1 MFCPPPTIHSKYP
14 KFLKFSAIALV
25 INSLFSTA
33 GYSKVLSLVTS
44 DFRTNN
50 DGNKVYTITSEDQL
64 RKLSLQLPSSSQ
76 NYVLTAES
84 DSIAVEVDDDTSTVI
99 KITGPK
105 KYSDKNSSTIKIGK
119 PMIIGNNNANQPSTV
134 NSSSLISFDDGDGGL
149 KADFSTGSIQ
159 FQNITLQS
167 SSSSASGI
175 IDASFAG
182 WADRFDLDFEING
195 DLTFDNI
202 SYIFDE
208 NNSDE
213 NKNKHLINLY
223 HNKSEEKQDVI
234 DFNVTGSTQIDR
246 TTSNSFVKSENATAT
261 LNHVTVTNSHFNEF
275 LNLFGKSFTANDIS
289 ISNTEIQQL
298 VDARKNNFWV
308 NSISYGGSSEGTF
321 LSKEMNFMNFTDSS
335 ITINKNLSI
344 QNLNFSAYEGT
355 SAHLIEFENSS
366 QISIGNSLTGPDE
379 YAINGP
385 DEYAI
390 NLQNINFYAN
400 TQVYQKYEEPIALVS
415 FHGKESGYENEKID
429 INGLRV
435 YDITISHQADRFAD
449 EWTEPSVLQFWNQD
463 DKDTANGGDLG
474 NVWIEKVTFKN
485 KTSSNET
492 FPVKLFNTS
501 AVQLY
506 NSSIGLNQL
515 TIKDISA
522 ESETKINQKLNGL
535 DLYNSSLSVVGSI
548 HIEDLEATDAE
559 AYGIFEDALLEKY
572 ASSINGSKE
581 INISWIQ
588 SNSNNAYGIFSDSGY
603 LTLNSNE
610 TESQEQNIRIEN
622 ISGIN
627 AYGFRINDANNTSM
641 NSGALLV
648 RAINAS
654 GSNGTAA
661 ALSINTKNNNGA
673 FTFNAPS
680 LIASNIVASNGQ
692 AYGVEYSDP
701 DGQSLKI
708 DIDDINIRQISGSKA
723 SGINFIS
730 SEDFSANEESSL
742 DSKTVDISEISA
754 SNGTATGIRLYKDYY
769 KGSLVSNFETVSISD
784 ISGSSAYALNISGD
798 NNFVTIGSLNTWNI
812 HSNSLETASNSDV
825 ENQQEIIINADD
837 YADVRIQNS
846 AFLIMDPLGTDGSYT
861 PTYQGSHLHQS
872 SGESN
877 PIKSFALRATGGAI
891 ITIGGD
897 ESSVLTQDQSPV
909 DNNILIVGNIV
920 AGKGGHKEEGHIN
933 IAASGSASGVYGDI
947 FAGNDGE
954 INLKLSDGA
963 VLEGQLDDY
972 HELAL
977 TENDNPVFRNDAFFD
992 ENGNILEI
1000 TNSGKI
1006 SLTLDDSKWITHGRS
1021 FVNEIQFGEKGGII
1035 DLTQTPNGSI
1045 SANTVSGQGTFRLVL
1060 GSNQL
1065 ENVESDM
1072 LYVQNVSENTHFN
1085 LEVILGDDV
1094 QHVTDL
1100 KDLRFATIKNYEGKA
1115 DELFSSVTIQ
1125 DQGFNNWNLSIANED
1140 FSSEDTDNDRFNG
1153 TGSSLSD
1160 KPGNEVVEDIYGDSE
1175 SSKNYYISSFEE
1187 ITKPEPEPDPEQ
1199 PDSDPNPGQPGES
1212 TGAELSNA
1220 GQAVIA
1226 TARGTYWTAVEI
1238 DRLNNRLGDA
1248 RYAKNGQEGIWIRLR
1263 RSSLGTDTGL
1273 GDFESDNM
1281 TYQLG
1286 YDHAIERNNGRFL
1299 IGTAF
1304 DYMDTDLDYR
1314 GIQGEGN
1321 TDRFGISIYGTW
1333 LADNGFYADLVG
1345 RWGRLDNDFNIV
1357 TSSGSRINAD
1367 YDNNMWAASVEL
1379 GHKLQNQA
1387 GMFLEPNVQLQYTLV
1402 TDAEYRTSQNTKVQ
1416 QDNIHS
1422 LIARFGTRLG
1432 QSFGEKNNH
1441 VGYIKADVFREFLG
1455 EQKFFVQDATT
1466 INANGDV
1473 LTIQNKGFWMDIGAG
1488 WQSQFGKNS
1497 YVFAD
1502 LEYRFGNDLDKS
1514 WILNAG
1520 LRYEF

>member
-1 MFCPPPTIHSKYP
+1 
-14 KFLKFSAIALV
+14 
-25 INSLFSTA
+25 
-33 GYSKVLSLVTS
+33 
-44 DFRTNN
+44 
-50 DGNKVYTITSEDQL
+50 
-64 RKLSLQLPSSSQ
+64 
-76 NYVLTAES
+76 
-84 DSIAVEVDDDTSTVI
+84 
-99 KITGPK
+99 
-105 KYSDKNSSTIKIGK
+105 
-119 PMIIGNNNANQPSTV
+119 MIIGNNNANQTV
-134 NSSSLISFDDGDGGL
+134 NSSSLISFDDGDDGYV
-149 KADFSTGSIQ
+149 KADFSTGSIH
-159 FQNITLQS
+159 FQNITLES
-167 SSSSASGI
+167 SSSSVSGI

-182 WADRFDLDFEING
+182 WADRFDLDFEIDGN
-195 DLTFDNI
+195 LTFENI
-202 SYIFDE
+202 SYISAED
-208 NNSDE
+208 
-213 NKNKHLINLY
+213 KHLINLY
-223 HNKSEEKQDVI
+223 YNKDNVKDNVI
-234 DFNVTGSTQIDR
+234 DLNVTGSTQINN
-246 TTSNSFVKSENATAT
+246 TTSNSFVRSFNATAK
-261 LNHVTVTNSHFNEF
+261 LNDVTVNNSHFNIF
-275 LNLFGKSFTANDIS
+275 LDLSGKSFTANDIS
-289 ISNTEIQQL
+289 IFNTEIQQL
-298 VDARKNNFWV
+298 VDATENNFQA
-308 NSISYGGSSEGTF
+308 NSIYYSGSSEGKF
-321 LSKEMNFMNFTDSS
+321 LSEEMNFMNFADSS
-335 ITINKNLSI
+335 ISISKNLSI

-355 SAHLIEFENSS
+355 SAHLIEFENSN
-366 QISIGNSLTGPDE
+366 QISIGNSFTGPDE
-379 YAINGP
+379 YAI
-385 DEYAI
+385 D
-390 NLQNINFYAN
+390 LQKIDFYAN
-400 TQVYQKYEEPIALVS
+400 TQVYQEDEEPIALVS
-415 FHGKESGYENEKID
+415 FHGKESGYENEKIN

-435 YDITISHQADRFAD
+435 NGITISHQADRFAD

-463 DKDTANGGDLG
+463 DEGTANGGYLG
-474 NVWIEKVTFKN
+474 NVWIENVTFKN

-515 TIKDISA
+515 TINGISA
-522 ESETKINQKLNGL
+522 ESETEINQKLNGL
-535 DLYNSSLSVVGSI
+535 DLYNSSLSVGSI
-548 HIEDLEATDAE
+548 HIEDLKATDAE
-559 AYGIFEDALLEKY
+559 AYGIFEDARLSKY

-581 INISWIQ
+581 IYISGIQ

-610 TESQEQNIRIEN
+610 TERQKQNIQIKS

-648 RAINAS
+648 QDITAS

-680 LIASNIVASNGQ
+680 LSASNIVASKGQ

-730 SEDFSANEESSL
+730 SVDFSANEESSL

-769 KGSLVSNFETVSISD
+769 QGSLVSNFETVSISD

-798 NNFVTIGSLNTWNI
+798 NNLVTIGSLNTWNI

-825 ENQQEIIINADD
+825 GNQQEIIINADD

-920 AGKGGHKEEGHIN
+920 AGKGGHKEAGHIN

-947 FAGNDGE
+947 FAGNNGE
-954 INLKLSDGA
+954 INLELSDGA

-977 TENDNPVFRNDAFFD
+977 TENDDLVFRNDAFFD
-992 ENGNILEI
+992 ENGKLLEI
-1000 TNSGKI
+1000 TESGKI

-1140 FSSEDTDNDRFNG
+1140 FSSEDTDNERFNG

-1160 KPGNEVVEDIYGDSE
+1160 KPGTEVVEEIYGDSE

-1402 TDAEYRTSQNTKVQ
+1402 TDADYRTSQNTKVQ

-1497 YVFAD
+1497 YGFAD

>member
-1 MFCPPPTIHSKYP
+1 MKRIEKLCFAPPTIHSKYP
-14 KFLKFSAIALV
+14 TFLKFSAIALV

-33 GYSKVLSLVTS
+33 GYSKVLSLVGS
-44 DFRTNN
+44 NFQTNN
-50 DGNKVYTITSEDQL
+50 GNKVYTITSEDKL
-64 RKLSLQLPSSSQ
+64 GKLSLQLPSSSQ

-84 DSIAVEVDDDTSTVI
+84 DSIAVDDVTSTVI
-99 KITGPK
+99 KITGT
-105 KYSDKNSSTIKIGK
+105 KYSDENSSIEIGK
-119 PMIIGNNNANQPSTV
+119 PMIIGNNNANQTV
-134 NSSSLISFDDGDGGL
+134 KSSSLISFDDGADGYV
-149 KADFSTGSIQ
+149 KADFSTGSIH

-167 SSSSASGI
+167 SSSSVSGI

-182 WADRFDLDFEING
+182 WADRFDLDFEIDGN
-195 DLTFDNI
+195 LTFDNI
-202 SYIFDE
+202 SYI
-208 NNSDE
+208 SDE

-223 HNKSEEKQDVI
+223 HNKSEEDNVI
-234 DFNVTGSTQIDR
+234 DFNVTELTQINN
-246 TTSNSFVKSENATAT
+246 TTSNSFVKSYNATAT
-261 LNHVTVTNSHFNEF
+261 LNDVTVTNSHFNEF
-275 LNLFGKSFTANDIS
+275 LNLSGKSFTAKDIS

-298 VDARKNNFWV
+298 VDASKNNFDV

-321 LSKEMNFMNFTDSS
+321 LSEEMNFMNFTDSS

-355 SAHLIEFENSS
+355 SAHLIEFENSNK
-366 QISIGNSLTGPDE
+366 ISIGNSLTGPDE
-379 YAINGP
+379 YAI
-385 DEYAI
+385 D
-390 NLQNINFYAN
+390 LQNIDFYAN
-400 TQVYQKYEEPIALVS
+400 TQVYQEYEEPIALVS
-415 FHGKESGYENEKID
+415 FHGKESGYENEKIN

-435 YDITISHQADRFAD
+435 NGITISHQADRFAD

-463 DKDTANGGDLG
+463 DEDTANGGYLG
-474 NVWIEKVTFKN
+474 NVWIENVTFKN

-515 TIKDISA
+515 TINGISA
-522 ESETKINQKLNGL
+522 ESETEINQKLNGL
-535 DLYNSSLSVVGSI
+535 DLYNSSLSVGSI
-548 HIEDLEATDAE
+548 HIEDLKANDAE
-559 AYGIFEDALLEKY
+559 AYGIFEDALLSGY
-572 ASSINGSKE
+572 ASSINGLKE
-581 INISWIQ
+581 IYISRIQ

-610 TESQEQNIRIEN
+610 TESQKQNIQIES

-641 NSGALLV
+641 NSGTLLV
-648 RAINAS
+648 QDITAS

-680 LIASNIVASNGQ
+680 LSASNIVASKGQ

-708 DIDDINIRQISGSKA
+708 DIDDINIRQISGSNA

-730 SEDFSANEESSL
+730 SVDFSANEKSSL

-754 SNGTATGIRLYKDYY
+754 SNGTATGIRLYKDYNQ
-769 KGSLVSNFETVSISD
+769 GSLVSNFETVSISD
-784 ISGSSAYALNISGD
+784 ISGSSAYALNISGY
-798 NNFVTIGSLNTWNI
+798 NNLVTIGSLNTWNI

-825 ENQQEIIINADD
+825 GNQQEIIINADD
-837 YADVRIQNS
+837 YANVCIQNS
-846 AFLIMDPLGTDGSYT
+846 AFLIMDPRGTDGSYT

-872 SGESN
+872 SVESN

-920 AGKGGHKEEGHIN
+920 AGNGGHKEAGQIN

-947 FAGNDGE
+947 FAGNKGE

-977 TENDNPVFRNDAFFD
+977 TENDLVFRNDAFFD
-992 ENGNILEI
+992 ESGEQLEI

-1115 DELFSSVTIQ
+1115 DELFSRVTIQ

-1140 FSSEDTDNDRFNG
+1140 FSSEDTDNERFNG

-1160 KPGNEVVEDIYGDSE
+1160 KPGTEVVEEIYGDSE
-1175 SSKNYYISSFEE
+1175 SSKNYYIS
-1187 ITKPEPEPDPEQ
+1187 K
-1199 PDSDPNPGQPGES
+1199 PGES

-1497 YVFAD
+1497 YGFAD

>member
-1 MFCPPPTIHSKYP
+1 MPPPTIHSKYP
-14 KFLKFSAIALV
+14 TFLKFSAIALV

-33 GYSKVLSLVTS
+33 GYSKVLSLVGS
-44 DFRTNN
+44 NFQTNN
-50 DGNKVYTITSEDQL
+50 GNKVYTITSEDKL
-64 RKLSLQLPSSSQ
+64 GKLSLQLPSSSQ

-84 DSIAVEVDDDTSTVI
+84 DSIAVDDVTSTVI
-99 KITGPK
+99 KITGT
-105 KYSDKNSSTIKIGK
+105 KYSDENSSIEIGK
-119 PMIIGNNNANQPSTV
+119 PMIIGNNNANQTV
-134 NSSSLISFDDGDGGL
+134 KSSSLISFDDGADGYV
-149 KADFSTGSIQ
+149 KADFSTGSIH

-167 SSSSASGI
+167 SSSSVSGI

-182 WADRFDLDFEING
+182 WADRFDLDFEIDGN
-195 DLTFDNI
+195 LTFDNI
-202 SYIFDE
+202 SYI
-208 NNSDE
+208 SDE

-223 HNKSEEKQDVI
+223 HNKSEEDNVI
-234 DFNVTGSTQIDR
+234 DFNVTELTQINN
-246 TTSNSFVKSENATAT
+246 TTSNSFVKSYNATAT
-261 LNHVTVTNSHFNEF
+261 LNDVTVTNSHFNEF
-275 LNLFGKSFTANDIS
+275 LNLSGKSFTAKDIS

-298 VDARKNNFWV
+298 VDASKNNFDV

-321 LSKEMNFMNFTDSS
+321 LSEEMNFMNFTDSS

-355 SAHLIEFENSS
+355 SAHLIEFENSNK
-366 QISIGNSLTGPDE
+366 ISIGNSLTGPDE
-379 YAINGP
+379 YAI
-385 DEYAI
+385 D
-390 NLQNINFYAN
+390 LQNIDFYAN
-400 TQVYQKYEEPIALVS
+400 TQVYQEYEEPIALVS
-415 FHGKESGYENEKID
+415 FHGKESGYENEKIN

-435 YDITISHQADRFAD
+435 NGITISHQADRFAD

-463 DKDTANGGDLG
+463 DEDTANGGYLG
-474 NVWIEKVTFKN
+474 NVWIENVTFKN

-515 TIKDISA
+515 TINGISA
-522 ESETKINQKLNGL
+522 ESETEINQKLNGL
-535 DLYNSSLSVVGSI
+535 DLYNSSLSVGSI
-548 HIEDLEATDAE
+548 HIEDLKANDAE
-559 AYGIFEDALLEKY
+559 AYGIFEDALLSGY
-572 ASSINGSKE
+572 ASSINGLKE
-581 INISWIQ
+581 IYISRIQ

-610 TESQEQNIRIEN
+610 TESQKQNIQIES

-641 NSGALLV
+641 NSGTLLV
-648 RAINAS
+648 QDITAS

-680 LIASNIVASNGQ
+680 LSASNIVASKGQ

-708 DIDDINIRQISGSKA
+708 DIDDINIRQISGSNA

-730 SEDFSANEESSL
+730 SVDFSANEKSSL

-754 SNGTATGIRLYKDYY
+754 SNGTATGIRLYKDYNQ
-769 KGSLVSNFETVSISD
+769 GSLVSNFETVSISD
-784 ISGSSAYALNISGD
+784 ISGSSAYALNISGY
-798 NNFVTIGSLNTWNI
+798 NNLVTIGSLNTWNI

-825 ENQQEIIINADD
+825 GNQQEIIINADD
-837 YADVRIQNS
+837 YANVCIQNS
-846 AFLIMDPLGTDGSYT
+846 AFLIMDPRGTDGSYT

-872 SGESN
+872 SVESN

-920 AGKGGHKEEGHIN
+920 AGNGGHKEAGQIN

-947 FAGNDGE
+947 FAGNKGE

-977 TENDNPVFRNDAFFD
+977 TENDLVFRNDAFFD
-992 ENGNILEI
+992 ESGEQLEI

-1115 DELFSSVTIQ
+1115 DELFSRVTIQ

-1140 FSSEDTDNDRFNG
+1140 FSSEDTDNERFNG

-1160 KPGNEVVEDIYGDSE
+1160 KPGTEVVEEIYGDSE
-1175 SSKNYYISSFEE
+1175 SSKNYYIS
-1187 ITKPEPEPDPEQ
+1187 K
-1199 PDSDPNPGQPGES
+1199 PGES

-1497 YVFAD
+1497 YGFAD

>member
-14 KFLKFSAIALV
+14 TFLKFSAIALV

-50 DGNKVYTITSEDQL
+50 GNKVYTITSEDQL

-84 DSIAVEVDDDTSTVI
+84 DSIAVDDVTSTVI
-99 KITGPK
+99 KITGT
-105 KYSDKNSSTIKIGK
+105 KYSDENSSIEIGK
-119 PMIIGNNNANQPSTV
+119 PMIIGNNNANQTV
-134 NSSSLISFDDGDGGL
+134 NSSSLISFDDGDDGYV
-149 KADFSTGSIQ
+149 KADFSTGSIH
-159 FQNITLQS
+159 FQNITLMS
-167 SSSSASGI
+167 SSSSVSGI

-182 WADRFDLDFEING
+182 WADRFDLDFKIDG
-195 DLTFDNI
+195 ALAFDNI
-202 SYIFDE
+202 SYI
-208 NNSDE
+208 SDE

-223 HNKSEEKQDVI
+223 HNKSEEDNVI
-234 DFNVTGSTQIDR
+234 DFNVTGSTQINN
-246 TTSNSFVKSENATAT
+246 TTSNSFVRSFNATAK
-261 LNHVTVTNSHFNEF
+261 LNDVTVNNSHFNIF
-275 LNLFGKSFTANDIS
+275 LDLSGKSFTANDIS
-289 ISNTEIQQL
+289 IFNTEIQQL
-298 VDARKNNFWV
+298 VDATENNFQA
-308 NSISYGGSSEGTF
+308 NSIYYSGSSEGKF
-321 LSKEMNFMNFTDSS
+321 LSEEMNFMNFADSS
-335 ITINKNLSI
+335 ISISKNLSI

-355 SAHLIEFENSS
+355 SAHLIEFENSN
-366 QISIGNSLTGPDE
+366 QISIGNSFTGPDE
-379 YAINGP
+379 YAI
-385 DEYAI
+385 D
-390 NLQNINFYAN
+390 LQKIDFYAN
-400 TQVYQKYEEPIALVS
+400 TQVYQEDEEPIALVS
-415 FHGKESGYENEKID
+415 FHGKESGYENEKIN

-435 YDITISHQADRFAD
+435 NGITISHQADRFAD

-463 DKDTANGGDLG
+463 DEGTANGGYLG
-474 NVWIEKVTFKN
+474 NVWIENVTFKN

-515 TIKDISA
+515 TINGISA
-522 ESETKINQKLNGL
+522 ESETEINQKLNSL
-535 DLYNSSLSVVGSI
+535 DLYNSSLSVGSI
-548 HIEDLEATDAE
+548 HIEDLKATDAE
-559 AYGIFEDALLEKY
+559 AYGIFEDARLSKY

-581 INISWIQ
+581 IYISGIQ

-610 TESQEQNIRIEN
+610 TESQKQNIQIKS

-648 RAINAS
+648 QDITAS

-680 LIASNIVASNGQ
+680 LSASNIVASKGQ

-730 SEDFSANEESSL
+730 SVDFSANEESSL

-769 KGSLVSNFETVSISD
+769 QGSLVSNFETVSISD

-798 NNFVTIGSLNTWNI
+798 NNLVTIGSLNTWNI

-825 ENQQEIIINADD
+825 GNQQEIIINADD

-920 AGKGGHKEEGHIN
+920 AGKGGHKEAGHIN

-947 FAGNDGE
+947 FAGNNGE
-954 INLKLSDGA
+954 INLELSDGA

-977 TENDNPVFRNDAFFD
+977 TENDDLVFRNDAFFD
-992 ENGNILEI
+992 ENGKLLEI
-1000 TNSGKI
+1000 TESGKI

-1140 FSSEDTDNDRFNG
+1140 FSSEDTDNERFNG

-1160 KPGNEVVEDIYGDSE
+1160 KPGTEVVEEIYGDS
-1175 SSKNYYISSFEE
+1175 
-1187 ITKPEPEPDPEQ
+1187 
-1199 PDSDPNPGQPGES
+1199 
-1212 TGAELSNA
+1212 
-1220 GQAVIA
+1220 
-1226 TARGTYWTAVEI
+1226 
-1238 DRLNNRLGDA
+1238 
-1248 RYAKNGQEGIWIRLR
+1248 
-1263 RSSLGTDTGL
+1263 
-1273 GDFESDNM
+1273 
-1281 TYQLG
+1281 
-1286 YDHAIERNNGRFL
+1286 
-1299 IGTAF
+1299 
-1304 DYMDTDLDYR
+1304 
-1314 GIQGEGN
+1314 
-1321 TDRFGISIYGTW
+1321 
-1333 LADNGFYADLVG
+1333 
-1345 RWGRLDNDFNIV
+1345 
-1357 TSSGSRINAD
+1357 
-1367 YDNNMWAASVEL
+1367 
-1379 GHKLQNQA
+1379 
-1387 GMFLEPNVQLQYTLV
+1387 
-1402 TDAEYRTSQNTKVQ
+1402 
-1416 QDNIHS
+1416 
-1422 LIARFGTRLG
+1422 
-1432 QSFGEKNNH
+1432 
-1441 VGYIKADVFREFLG
+1441 
-1455 EQKFFVQDATT
+1455 
-1466 INANGDV
+1466 
-1473 LTIQNKGFWMDIGAG
+1473 
-1488 WQSQFGKNS
+1488 
-1497 YVFAD
+1497 
-1502 LEYRFGNDLDKS
+1502 
-1514 WILNAG
+1514 
-1520 LRYEF
+1520 

>member
-1 MFCPPPTIHSKYP
+1 M
-14 KFLKFSAIALV
+14 
-25 INSLFSTA
+25 
-33 GYSKVLSLVTS
+33 
-44 DFRTNN
+44 
-50 DGNKVYTITSEDQL
+50 
-64 RKLSLQLPSSSQ
+64 
-76 NYVLTAES
+76 TAES
-84 DSIAVEVDDDTSTVI
+84 DEIEVEVDDDTSTVI
-99 KITGPK
+99 TITGPK
-105 KYSDKNSSTIKIGK
+105 TYSEKNSSTIKIGK
-119 PMIIGNNNANQPSTV
+119 PMIIGNDNANQTQTV
-134 NSSSLISFDDGDGGL
+134 NSSSLISFYDGDGGL
-149 KADFSTGSIQ
+149 KADFSTGDIR

-175 IDASFAG
+175 IDASFSG
-182 WADRFDLDFEING
+182 WAYRFDLDFEING

-223 HNKSEEKQDVI
+223 HNNPEDKDVI
-234 DFNVTGSTQIDR
+234 NFNVTGLTKIDR
-246 TTSNSFVKSENATAT
+246 TTSNSFVKSENATAS
-261 LNHVTVTNSHFNEF
+261 LKDVTVTNSHFNEF
-275 LNLFGKSFTANDIS
+275 LNLFGKSFEAGDIS

-298 VDARKNNFWV
+298 VYARKNNFHV

-335 ITINKNLSI
+335 ITIDKNLSI
-344 QNLNFSAYEGT
+344 KNLDFSAYEGT

-366 QISIGNSLTGPDE
+366 QISIGNPPTGSDKYAIE
-379 YAINGP
+379 YAI
-385 DEYAI
+385 D
-390 NLQNINFYAN
+390 LQNIDFYAN
-400 TQVYQKYEEPIALVS
+400 TQVYQEYEEPIALVS
-415 FHGKESGYENEKID
+415 FHGKESGYENEKIN
-429 INGLRV
+429 INGLTV
-435 YDITISHQADRFAD
+435 NGITISHQADRFAD

-463 DKDTANGGDLG
+463 DEDTANGGYLG
-474 NVWIEKVTFKN
+474 NVWIGNVTFKN

-515 TIKDISA
+515 TIYGIISA
-522 ESETKINQKLNGL
+522 ESETEINQKLNGL
-535 DLYNSSLSVVGSI
+535 DLYNSSLSVDGSI

-559 AYGIFEDALLEKY
+559 AYGIFEDALLSKY

-581 INISWIQ
+581 IYISEIH
-588 SNSNNAYGIFSDSGY
+588 SNSNNAYGIFSNSGY
-603 LTLNSNE
+603 LTLNSDE
-610 TESQEQNIRIEN
+610 TKSQEQNIQIKS

-627 AYGFRINDANNTSM
+627 AYGFRINDANDTSM

-648 RAINAS
+648 QDITAS

-673 FTFNAPS
+673 FKFKAPS
-680 LIASNIVASNGQ
+680 LSASNIEASKGQ

-701 DGQSLKI
+701 DGQSLEI
-708 DIDDINIRQISGSKA
+708 DIDDINIRQISGSNA

-730 SEDFSANEESSL
+730 SVDLSANKESSL

-754 SNGTATGIRLYKDYY
+754 PNGTATGIRLYKHYY

-798 NNFVTIGSLNTWNI
+798 NNLVTIGSLNTWNI

-825 ENQQEIIINADD
+825 GNQQEIIINADD
-837 YADVRIQNS
+837 NAYVRIQNS

-872 SGESN
+872 SVESN
-877 PIKSFALRATGGAI
+877 PIKSFALRATGGAT
-891 ITIGGD
+891 ITIGRD

-920 AGKGGHKEEGHIN
+920 AGTGGHKEAGHIN

-947 FAGNDGE
+947 FAGNKGE

-977 TENDNPVFRNDAFFD
+977 TENNDRVFRNDAFFD
-992 ENGNILEI
+992 EKGNQLEI

-1085 LEVILGDDV
+1085 IEVILGDDV

-1115 DELFSSVTIQ
+1115 DELFSRVTIQ

-1153 TGSSLSD
+1153 TGDGKGEYKPGENAIDAIYGEETAEGETSQNYFIKDVFGSESGGNSSLSD
-1160 KPGNEVVEDIYGDSE
+1160 
-1175 SSKNYYISSFEE
+1175 
-1187 ITKPEPEPDPEQ
+1187 
-1199 PDSDPNPGQPGES
+1199 
-1212 TGAELSNA
+1212 A
-1220 GQAVIA
+1220 GSALLA
-1226 TARGTYWTAVEI
+1226 TARGTYWTSVEI
-1238 DRLNNRLGDA
+1238 DRLTNRMGDA
-1248 RYAKNGQEGIWIRLR
+1248 RYANNGEDGLWIRLR
-1263 RSSLGTDTGL
+1263 QSRLGTDTGE
-1273 GDFESDNM
+1273 GDFKSDN
-1281 TYQLG
+1281 TVYQVG
-1286 YDHAIERNNGRFL
+1286 YDHAFQHDGGRQL
-1299 IGTAF
+1299 VGIAF
-1304 DYMDTDLDYR
+1304 DYMDTDLDYK
-1314 GIQGEGN
+1314 GISGEGN
-1321 TDRFGISIYGTW
+1321 TDRYGITAYTTW
-1333 LADNGFYADLVG
+1333 LADNGFYVDVVG
-1345 RWGRLDNDFNIV
+1345 KWGRLDNDFDIING
-1357 TSSGSRINAD
+1357 SGGRVKAD
-1367 YDNNMWAASVEL
+1367 YDNNMWAISAEF
-1379 GHKLQNQA
+1379 GKKLSNPKT
-1387 GMFLEPNVQLQYTLV
+1387 GMFIEPNAQLQYTMV
-1402 TDAEYRTSQNTKVQ
+1402 TDAQYSTNQGTRVD
-1416 QDNIHS
+1416 QDRIDS
-1422 LIARFGTRLG
+1422 VIARTGVRIG
-1432 QSFGEKNNH
+1432 RAFGETQSNTI
-1441 VGYIKADVFREFLG
+1441 YAKADMFREFFG
-1455 EQKFFVQDATT
+1455 EQKIHVKDVTT
-1466 INANGDV
+1466 HVEGD
-1473 LTIQNKGFWMDIGAG
+1473 TITVQNKGFWFDVGGGFQA
-1488 WQSQFGKNS
+1488 QLGKNT
-1497 YVFAD
+1497 YAYAD
-1502 LEYRFGNDLDKS
+1502 VEYRWGDDLDKS
-1514 WILNAG
+1514 WLVNAG
-1520 LRYEF
+1520 ARFEF

>member
-1 MFCPPPTIHSKYP
+1 MKRIEKLCFAPPTPTIHSKYP
-14 KFLKFSAIALV
+14 TFLKFSAIALV

-33 GYSKVLSLVTS
+33 GYSKVLSLVGS
-44 DFRTNN
+44 NFQTNN
-50 DGNKVYTITSEDQL
+50 GNKVYTITSEDKL
-64 RKLSLQLPSSSQ
+64 GKLSLQLPSSSQ

-84 DSIAVEVDDDTSTVI
+84 DSIAVDDVTSTVI
-99 KITGPK
+99 KITGT
-105 KYSDKNSSTIKIGK
+105 KYSDENSSIEIGK
-119 PMIIGNNNANQPSTV
+119 PMIIGNNNANQTV
-134 NSSSLISFDDGDGGL
+134 KSSSLISFDDGADGYV
-149 KADFSTGSIQ
+149 KADFSTGSIH

-167 SSSSASGI
+167 SSSSVSGI

-182 WADRFDLDFEING
+182 WADRFDLDFEIDGN
-195 DLTFDNI
+195 LTFDNI
-202 SYIFDE
+202 SYI
-208 NNSDE
+208 SDE

-223 HNKSEEKQDVI
+223 HNKSEEDNVI
-234 DFNVTGSTQIDR
+234 DFNVTELTQINN
-246 TTSNSFVKSENATAT
+246 TTSNSFVKSYNATAT
-261 LNHVTVTNSHFNEF
+261 LNDVTVTNSHFNEF
-275 LNLFGKSFTANDIS
+275 LNLSGKSFTAKDIS

-298 VDARKNNFWV
+298 VDASKNNFDV

-321 LSKEMNFMNFTDSS
+321 LSEEMNFMNFTDSS

-355 SAHLIEFENSS
+355 SAHLIEFENSNK
-366 QISIGNSLTGPDE
+366 ISIGNSLTGPDE
-379 YAINGP
+379 YAI
-385 DEYAI
+385 D
-390 NLQNINFYAN
+390 LQNIDFYAN
-400 TQVYQKYEEPIALVS
+400 TQVYQEYEEPIALVS
-415 FHGKESGYENEKID
+415 FHGKESGYENEKIN

-435 YDITISHQADRFAD
+435 NGITISHQADRFAD

-463 DKDTANGGDLG
+463 DEDTANGGYLG
-474 NVWIEKVTFKN
+474 NVWIENVTFKN

-515 TIKDISA
+515 TINGISA
-522 ESETKINQKLNGL
+522 ESETEINQKLNGL
-535 DLYNSSLSVVGSI
+535 DLYNSSLSVGSI
-548 HIEDLEATDAE
+548 HIEDLKANDAE
-559 AYGIFEDALLEKY
+559 AYGIFEDALLSGY
-572 ASSINGSKE
+572 ASSINGLKE
-581 INISWIQ
+581 IYISRIQ

-610 TESQEQNIRIEN
+610 TESQKQNIQIES

-641 NSGALLV
+641 NSGTLLV
-648 RAINAS
+648 QDITAS

-680 LIASNIVASNGQ
+680 LSASNIVASKGQ

-708 DIDDINIRQISGSKA
+708 DIDDINIRQISGSNA

-730 SEDFSANEESSL
+730 SVDFSANEKSSL

-754 SNGTATGIRLYKDYY
+754 SNGTATGIRLYKDYNQ
-769 KGSLVSNFETVSISD
+769 GSLVSNFETVSISD
-784 ISGSSAYALNISGD
+784 ISGSSAYALNISGY
-798 NNFVTIGSLNTWNI
+798 NNLVTIGSLNTWNI

-825 ENQQEIIINADD
+825 GNQQEIIINADD
-837 YADVRIQNS
+837 YANVCIQNS
-846 AFLIMDPLGTDGSYT
+846 AFLIMDPRGTDGSYT

-872 SGESN
+872 SVESN

-920 AGKGGHKEEGHIN
+920 AGNGGHKEAGQIN

-947 FAGNDGE
+947 FAGNKGE

-977 TENDNPVFRNDAFFD
+977 TENDLVFRNDAFFD
-992 ENGNILEI
+992 ESGEQLEI

-1115 DELFSSVTIQ
+1115 DELFSRVTIQ

-1140 FSSEDTDNDRFNG
+1140 FSSEDTDNERFNG

-1160 KPGNEVVEDIYGDSE
+1160 KPGTEVVEEIYGDSE
-1175 SSKNYYISSFEE
+1175 SSKNYYIS
-1187 ITKPEPEPDPEQ
+1187 K
-1199 PDSDPNPGQPGES
+1199 PGES

-1497 YVFAD
+1497 YGFAD

>member
-1 MFCPPPTIHSKYP
+1 M
-14 KFLKFSAIALV
+14 
-25 INSLFSTA
+25 
-33 GYSKVLSLVTS
+33 
-44 DFRTNN
+44 
-50 DGNKVYTITSEDQL
+50 
-64 RKLSLQLPSSSQ
+64 
-76 NYVLTAES
+76 
-84 DSIAVEVDDDTSTVI
+84 
-99 KITGPK
+99 
-105 KYSDKNSSTIKIGK
+105 
-119 PMIIGNNNANQPSTV
+119 
-134 NSSSLISFDDGDGGL
+134 
-149 KADFSTGSIQ
+149 
-159 FQNITLQS
+159 
-167 SSSSASGI
+167 
-175 IDASFAG
+175 
-182 WADRFDLDFEING
+182 
-195 DLTFDNI
+195 
-202 SYIFDE
+202 
-208 NNSDE
+208 
-213 NKNKHLINLY
+213 
-223 HNKSEEKQDVI
+223 
-234 DFNVTGSTQIDR
+234 
-246 TTSNSFVKSENATAT
+246 
-261 LNHVTVTNSHFNEF
+261 
-275 LNLFGKSFTANDIS
+275 
-289 ISNTEIQQL
+289 
-298 VDARKNNFWV
+298 
-308 NSISYGGSSEGTF
+308 
-321 LSKEMNFMNFTDSS
+321 
-335 ITINKNLSI
+335 
-344 QNLNFSAYEGT
+344 
-355 SAHLIEFENSS
+355 
-366 QISIGNSLTGPDE
+366 
-379 YAINGP
+379 
-385 DEYAI
+385 
-390 NLQNINFYAN
+390 
-400 TQVYQKYEEPIALVS
+400 
-415 FHGKESGYENEKID
+415 
-429 INGLRV
+429 
-435 YDITISHQADRFAD
+435 
-449 EWTEPSVLQFWNQD
+449 
-463 DKDTANGGDLG
+463 
-474 NVWIEKVTFKN
+474 
-485 KTSSNET
+485 
-492 FPVKLFNTS
+492 
-501 AVQLY
+501 
-506 NSSIGLNQL
+506 
-515 TIKDISA
+515 
-522 ESETKINQKLNGL
+522 NGL
-535 DLYNSSLSVVGSI
+535 DLYNSSLSVGSI
-548 HIEDLEATDAE
+548 HIEDLKATDAE
-559 AYGIFEDALLEKY
+559 AYGIFEDARLSKY

-581 INISWIQ
+581 IYISGIQ

-610 TESQEQNIRIEN
+610 TESQKQNIQIKS

-648 RAINAS
+648 QDITAS

-680 LIASNIVASNGQ
+680 LSASNIVASKGQ

-730 SEDFSANEESSL
+730 SVDFSANEESSL

-769 KGSLVSNFETVSISD
+769 QGSLVSNFETVSISD

-798 NNFVTIGSLNTWNI
+798 NNLVTIGSLNTWNI

-825 ENQQEIIINADD
+825 GNQQEIIINADD

-920 AGKGGHKEEGHIN
+920 AGKGGHKEAGHIN

-947 FAGNDGE
+947 FAGNNGE
-954 INLKLSDGA
+954 INLELSDGA

-977 TENDNPVFRNDAFFD
+977 TENDDLVFRNDAFFD
-992 ENGNILEI
+992 ENGKLLEI
-1000 TNSGKI
+1000 TESGKI

-1140 FSSEDTDNDRFNG
+1140 FSSEDTDNERFNG

-1160 KPGNEVVEDIYGDSE
+1160 KPGTEVVEEIYGDSE

-1497 YVFAD
+1497 YGFAD

>member
-1 MFCPPPTIHSKYP
+1 MPPPSKKTIHSKYP
-14 KFLKFSAIALV
+14 TFLKFSAIALV

-33 GYSKVLSLVTS
+33 GYSNVLSLDRS
-44 DFRTNN
+44 DFQTNN
-50 DGNKVYTITSEDQL
+50 DGIYTITREDQL
-64 RKLSLQLPSSSQ
+64 GKLSLTLPSSSQ

-84 DSIAVEVDDDTSTVI
+84 DSIAVDDVTSTVI
-99 KITGPK
+99 KITGT
-105 KYSDKNSSTIKIGK
+105 KYSDENSSIEIGK
-119 PMIIGNNNANQPSTV
+119 PMIIGDNNANETV
-134 NSSSLISFDDGDGGL
+134 NSSYLISFDDDSDGYVI
-149 KADFSTGSIQ
+149 ADFSTGSVH
-159 FQNITLQS
+159 FQNITLNS
-167 SSSSASGI
+167 SSSSACGI
-175 IDASFAG
+175 IDATFSG
-182 WADRFDLDFEING
+182 WSYRFDLDFEIDG
-195 DLTFDNI
+195 ALTFDNI
-202 SYIFDE
+202 SYI
-208 NNSDE
+208 SDE
-213 NKNKHLINLY
+213 NKHLINLY
-223 HNKSEEKQDVI
+223 HNKPEEDSNVI
-234 DFNVTGSTQIDR
+234 DFNVTGSTQINN
-246 TTSNSFVKSENATAT
+246 TTSNSFVKSYNATAT
-261 LNHVTVTNSHFNEF
+261 LNDVTVKDSHFNEF

-289 ISNTEIQQL
+289 IFNTKIQQL
-298 VDARKNNFWV
+298 VDARKNNFQV

-321 LSKEMNFMNFTDSS
+321 LSEEMNFMNFTDSS
-335 ITINKNLSI
+335 IDINKNLSI
-344 QNLNFSAYEGT
+344 QNLNFSAYGGT

-379 YAINGP
+379 YAIN
-385 DEYAI
+385 
-390 NLQNINFYAN
+390 LQNIDFYAN

-415 FHGKESGYENEKID
+415 FHEKESGYENEKIN

-435 YDITISHQADRFAD
+435 NGITISHQADRFDD
-449 EWTEPSVLQFWNQD
+449 EWTEPSVLQFWSQD
-463 DKDTANGGDLG
+463 DEDTENGGYLG
-474 NVWIEKVTFKN
+474 NVWIGNVTFKN

-515 TIKDISA
+515 TINGISA
-522 ESETKINQKLNGL
+522 ESETEIDQKLNGL
-535 DLYNSSLSVVGSI
+535 DLYNSSLSVGSI
-548 HIEDLEATDAE
+548 HIEGLKATDAE
-559 AYGIFEDALLEKY
+559 AYGIFEDALLNRY

-581 INISWIQ
+581 IYISGIQ

-610 TESQEQNIRIEN
+610 TESQEQNIQIKS

-648 RAINAS
+648 QYITAS

-680 LIASNIVASNGQ
+680 LSASNIVASKGQ

-708 DIDDINIRQISGSKA
+708 DIDDINIRQISGSNA

-730 SEDFSANEESSL
+730 SVDFSANEKSSL

-754 SNGTATGIRLYKDYY
+754 SNGTATGIRLYKDYNQ
-769 KGSLVSNFETVSISD
+769 GSLVSNFETVSISD
-784 ISGSSAYALNISGD
+784 ISGSSAYALNISGY
-798 NNFVTIGSLNTWNI
+798 NNLVTIGSLNTWNI
-812 HSNSLETASNSDV
+812 HSNSSETASNSDAG
-825 ENQQEIIINADD
+825 NQQEIIINADD

-897 ESSVLTQDQSPV
+897 KSSVLTQDQSPV

-920 AGKGGHKEEGHIN
+920 AGKGGHEEAGHIN

-947 FAGNDGE
+947 FAGNNGE
-954 INLKLSDGA
+954 INLELSDGA

-977 TENDNPVFRNDAFFD
+977 TENDDPVFRNDAFFD
-992 ENGNILEI
+992 ENGNLLEI
-1000 TNSGKI
+1000 TESGKI

-1072 LYVQNVSENTHFN
+1072 LYVQNVSENTRFN

-1115 DELFSSVTIQ
+1115 DELFSRVTIQ

-1140 FSSEDTDNDRFNG
+1140 FSSEDTDNERFNG

-1160 KPGNEVVEDIYGDSE
+1160 KPGTEVVEEIYGDSE

-1199 PDSDPNPGQPGES
+1199 PDSDPNPGQPGGS

-1367 YDNNMWAASVEL
+1367 CDNNMWAASVEL

-1387 GMFLEPNVQLQYTLV
+1387 GMFLEPNVLLQYTLV

-1497 YVFAD
+1497 YGFAD

>member
-14 KFLKFSAIALV
+14 TFLKFSAIALV

-50 DGNKVYTITSEDQL
+50 GNKVYTITSEDQL

-84 DSIAVEVDDDTSTVI
+84 DSIAVDDVTSTVI
-99 KITGPK
+99 KITGT
-105 KYSDKNSSTIKIGK
+105 KYSDENSSIEIGK
-119 PMIIGNNNANQPSTV
+119 PMIIGNNNANQTV
-134 NSSSLISFDDGDGGL
+134 NSSSLISFDDGDDGYV
-149 KADFSTGSIQ
+149 KADFSTGSIH
-159 FQNITLQS
+159 FQNITLMS
-167 SSSSASGI
+167 SSSSVSGI

-182 WADRFDLDFEING
+182 WADRFDLDFKIDG
-195 DLTFDNI
+195 ALAFDNI
-202 SYIFDE
+202 SYI
-208 NNSDE
+208 SDE

-223 HNKSEEKQDVI
+223 HNKSEEDNVI
-234 DFNVTGSTQIDR
+234 DFNVTGSTQINN
-246 TTSNSFVKSENATAT
+246 TTSNSFVKSYNAAAT
-261 LNHVTVTNSHFNEF
+261 LNDVTVENSHFNEF
-275 LNLFGKSFTANDIS
+275 LNLSGKSFKANDIS

-298 VDARKNNFWV
+298 VDASKNNFQV

-379 YAINGP
+379 YAIN
-385 DEYAI
+385 
-390 NLQNINFYAN
+390 LQKINFYAN
-400 TQVYQKYEEPIALVS
+400 TQVYQKYDEPIALVS
-415 FHGKESGYENEKID
+415 FHGKESGYENEKYENEKIN

-435 YDITISHQADRFAD
+435 DGITISHQADRFDD

-463 DKDTANGGDLG
+463 DKGTENGGYLG
-474 NVWIEKVTFKN
+474 NVWIGNVTFKN

-515 TIKDISA
+515 TIKGISA
-522 ESETKINQKLNGL
+522 ESETEIDQKLNGL
-535 DLYNSSLSVVGSI
+535 DLYNSSLSVGSI
-548 HIEDLEATDAE
+548 CIEGLKATDAE
-559 AYGIFEDALLEKY
+559 AYGIFEDARLSKY

-581 INISWIQ
+581 IYISGIQ

-610 TESQEQNIRIEN
+610 TESQKQNIQIKS

-648 RAINAS
+648 QDITAS

-680 LIASNIVASNGQ
+680 LSASNIVASKGQ

-730 SEDFSANEESSL
+730 SVDFSANEESSL

-769 KGSLVSNFETVSISD
+769 QGSLVSNFETVSISD

-798 NNFVTIGSLNTWNI
+798 NNLVTIGSLNTWNI

-825 ENQQEIIINADD
+825 GNQQEIIINADD

-920 AGKGGHKEEGHIN
+920 AGKGGHKEAGHIN

-947 FAGNDGE
+947 FAGNNGE
-954 INLKLSDGA
+954 INLELSDGA

-977 TENDNPVFRNDAFFD
+977 TENDDLVFRNDAFFD
-992 ENGNILEI
+992 ENGKLLEI
-1000 TNSGKI
+1000 TESGKI

-1140 FSSEDTDNDRFNG
+1140 FSSEDTDNERFNG

-1160 KPGNEVVEDIYGDSE
+1160 KPGTEVVEEIYGDSE

-1497 YVFAD
+1497 YGFAD

>member
-1 MFCPPPTIHSKYP
+1 MPPPTIHSKYP
-14 KFLKFSAIALV
+14 TFLKFSAIALV

-33 GYSKVLSLVTS
+33 GYSKVLSLVGS
-44 DFRTNN
+44 NFQTNN
-50 DGNKVYTITSEDQL
+50 GNKVYTITSEDKL
-64 RKLSLQLPSSSQ
+64 GKLSLQLPSSSQ

-84 DSIAVEVDDDTSTVI
+84 DSIAVDDVTSTVI
-99 KITGPK
+99 KITGT
-105 KYSDKNSSTIKIGK
+105 KYSDENSSIEIGK
-119 PMIIGNNNANQPSTV
+119 PMIIGNNNANQTV
-134 NSSSLISFDDGDGGL
+134 KSSSLISFDDGADGYV
-149 KADFSTGSIQ
+149 KADFSTGSIH

-167 SSSSASGI
+167 SSSSVSGI

-182 WADRFDLDFEING
+182 WADRFDLDFEIDGN
-195 DLTFDNI
+195 LTFDNI
-202 SYIFDE
+202 SYI
-208 NNSDE
+208 SDE

-223 HNKSEEKQDVI
+223 HNKSEEDNVI
-234 DFNVTGSTQIDR
+234 DFNVTELTQINN
-246 TTSNSFVKSENATAT
+246 TTSNSFVKSYNATAT
-261 LNHVTVTNSHFNEF
+261 LNDVTVTNSHFNEF
-275 LNLFGKSFTANDIS
+275 LNLSGKSFTAKDIS

-298 VDARKNNFWV
+298 VDASKNNFDV
-308 NSISYGGSSEGTF
+308 NSISYGGSSEGTL
-321 LSKEMNFMNFTDSS
+321 LSEEMNFMNFTDSS

-355 SAHLIEFENSS
+355 SAHLIEFENSNK
-366 QISIGNSLTGPDE
+366 ISIGNSLTGPDE
-379 YAINGP
+379 YAI
-385 DEYAI
+385 D
-390 NLQNINFYAN
+390 LQNIDFYAN
-400 TQVYQKYEEPIALVS
+400 TQVYQEYEEPIALVS
-415 FHGKESGYENEKID
+415 FHGKESGYENEKIN

-435 YDITISHQADRFAD
+435 NGITISHQADRFAD

-463 DKDTANGGDLG
+463 DEDTANGGYLG
-474 NVWIEKVTFKN
+474 NVWIENVTFKN

-515 TIKDISA
+515 TINGISA
-522 ESETKINQKLNGL
+522 ESETEINQKLNGL
-535 DLYNSSLSVVGSI
+535 DLYNSSLSVGSI
-548 HIEDLEATDAE
+548 HIEDLKANDAE
-559 AYGIFEDALLEKY
+559 AYGIFEDALLSGY
-572 ASSINGSKE
+572 ASSINGLKE
-581 INISWIQ
+581 IYISRIQ

-610 TESQEQNIRIEN
+610 TESQKQNIQIES

-641 NSGALLV
+641 NSGTLLV
-648 RAINAS
+648 QDITAS

-680 LIASNIVASNGQ
+680 LSASNIVASKGQ

-708 DIDDINIRQISGSKA
+708 DIDDINIRQISGSNA

-730 SEDFSANEESSL
+730 SVDFSANEKSSL

-754 SNGTATGIRLYKDYY
+754 SNGTATGIRLYKDYNQ
-769 KGSLVSNFETVSISD
+769 GSLVSNFETVSISD
-784 ISGSSAYALNISGD
+784 ISGSSAYALNISGY
-798 NNFVTIGSLNTWNI
+798 NNLVTIGSLNTWNI

-825 ENQQEIIINADD
+825 GNQQEIIINADD
-837 YADVRIQNS
+837 YANVCIQNS
-846 AFLIMDPLGTDGSYT
+846 AFLIMDPRGTDGSYT

-872 SGESN
+872 SVESN

-920 AGKGGHKEEGHIN
+920 AGNGGHKEAGQIN

-947 FAGNDGE
+947 FAGNKGE

-977 TENDNPVFRNDAFFD
+977 TENDLVFRNDAFFD
-992 ENGNILEI
+992 ESGEQLEI

-1115 DELFSSVTIQ
+1115 DELFSRVTIQ

-1140 FSSEDTDNDRFNG
+1140 FSSEDTDNERFNG

-1160 KPGNEVVEDIYGDSE
+1160 KPGTEVVEEIYGDSE
-1175 SSKNYYISSFEE
+1175 SSKNYYIS
-1187 ITKPEPEPDPEQ
+1187 K
-1199 PDSDPNPGQPGES
+1199 PGES

-1497 YVFAD
+1497 YGFAD

>member
-1 MFCPPPTIHSKYP
+1 
-14 KFLKFSAIALV
+14 
-25 INSLFSTA
+25 
-33 GYSKVLSLVTS
+33 
-44 DFRTNN
+44 
-50 DGNKVYTITSEDQL
+50 
-64 RKLSLQLPSSSQ
+64 
-76 NYVLTAES
+76 
-84 DSIAVEVDDDTSTVI
+84 
-99 KITGPK
+99 
-105 KYSDKNSSTIKIGK
+105 
-119 PMIIGNNNANQPSTV
+119 MIIGNNDANQTV
-134 NSSSLISFDDGDGGL
+134 KSSSLISFDDGADGYV
-149 KADFSTGSIQ
+149 KADFSTGSIH

-167 SSSSASGI
+167 SSSSVSGI

-182 WADRFDLDFEING
+182 WADRFDLDFEIDGN
-195 DLTFDNI
+195 LTFDNI
-202 SYIFDE
+202 SYI
-208 NNSDE
+208 SDE

-223 HNKSEEKQDVI
+223 HNKSEEDNVI
-234 DFNVTGSTQIDR
+234 DFNVTELTQINN
-246 TTSNSFVKSENATAT
+246 TTSNSFVKSYNATAT
-261 LNHVTVTNSHFNEF
+261 LNDVTVTNSHFNEF
-275 LNLFGKSFTANDIS
+275 LNLSGKSFTAKDIS

-298 VDARKNNFWV
+298 VDASKNNFDV

-321 LSKEMNFMNFTDSS
+321 LSEEMNFMNFTDSS

-355 SAHLIEFENSS
+355 SAHLIEFENSNK
-366 QISIGNSLTGPDE
+366 ISIGNSLTGPDE
-379 YAINGP
+379 YAI
-385 DEYAI
+385 D
-390 NLQNINFYAN
+390 LQNIDFYAN
-400 TQVYQKYEEPIALVS
+400 TQVYQEYEEPIALVS
-415 FHGKESGYENEKID
+415 FHGKESGYENEKIN

-435 YDITISHQADRFAD
+435 NGITISHQADRFAD

-463 DKDTANGGDLG
+463 DEDTANGGYLG
-474 NVWIEKVTFKN
+474 NVWIENVTFKN

-515 TIKDISA
+515 TINGISA
-522 ESETKINQKLNGL
+522 ESETEINQKLNGL
-535 DLYNSSLSVVGSI
+535 DLYNSSLSVGSI
-548 HIEDLEATDAE
+548 HIEDLKANDAE
-559 AYGIFEDALLEKY
+559 AYGIFEDALLSGY
-572 ASSINGSKE
+572 ASSINGLKE
-581 INISWIQ
+581 IYISRIQ

-610 TESQEQNIRIEN
+610 TESQKQNIQIES

-641 NSGALLV
+641 NSGTLLV
-648 RAINAS
+648 QDITAS

-680 LIASNIVASNGQ
+680 LSASNIVASKGQ

-708 DIDDINIRQISGSKA
+708 DIDDINIRQISGSNA

-730 SEDFSANEESSL
+730 SVDFSANEKSSL

-754 SNGTATGIRLYKDYY
+754 SNGTATGIRLYKDYNQ
-769 KGSLVSNFETVSISD
+769 GSLVSNFETVSISD
-784 ISGSSAYALNISGD
+784 ISGSSAYALNISGY
-798 NNFVTIGSLNTWNI
+798 NNLVTIGSLNTWNI

-825 ENQQEIIINADD
+825 GNQQEIIINADD
-837 YADVRIQNS
+837 YANVCIQNS
-846 AFLIMDPLGTDGSYT
+846 AFLIMDPRGTDGSYT

-872 SGESN
+872 SVESN

-920 AGKGGHKEEGHIN
+920 AGNGGHKEAGQIN

-947 FAGNDGE
+947 FAGNKGE

-977 TENDNPVFRNDAFFD
+977 TENDLVFRNDAFFD
-992 ENGNILEI
+992 ESGEQLEI

-1115 DELFSSVTIQ
+1115 DELFSRVTIQ

-1140 FSSEDTDNDRFNG
+1140 FSSEDTDNERFNG

-1160 KPGNEVVEDIYGDSE
+1160 KPGTEVVEEIYGDSE
-1175 SSKNYYISSFEE
+1175 SSKNYYIS
-1187 ITKPEPEPDPEQ
+1187 K
-1199 PDSDPNPGQPGES
+1199 PGES

-1497 YVFAD
+1497 YGFAD

>member
-1 MFCPPPTIHSKYP
+1 
-14 KFLKFSAIALV
+14 
-25 INSLFSTA
+25 
-33 GYSKVLSLVTS
+33 
-44 DFRTNN
+44 
-50 DGNKVYTITSEDQL
+50 
-64 RKLSLQLPSSSQ
+64 
-76 NYVLTAES
+76 
-84 DSIAVEVDDDTSTVI
+84 
-99 KITGPK
+99 
-105 KYSDKNSSTIKIGK
+105 
-119 PMIIGNNNANQPSTV
+119 MIIGNNNANQTV
-134 NSSSLISFDDGDGGL
+134 KSSSLISFDDGADGYV
-149 KADFSTGSIQ
+149 KADFSTGSIH

-167 SSSSASGI
+167 SSSSVSGI

-182 WADRFDLDFEING
+182 WADRFDLDFEIDGN
-195 DLTFDNI
+195 LTFDNI
-202 SYIFDE
+202 SYI
-208 NNSDE
+208 SDE

-223 HNKSEEKQDVI
+223 HNKSEEDNVI
-234 DFNVTGSTQIDR
+234 DFNVTELTQINN
-246 TTSNSFVKSENATAT
+246 TTSNSFVKSYNATAT
-261 LNHVTVTNSHFNEF
+261 LNDVTVTNSHFNEF
-275 LNLFGKSFTANDIS
+275 LNLSGKSFTAKDIS

-298 VDARKNNFWV
+298 VDASKNNFDV

-321 LSKEMNFMNFTDSS
+321 LSEEMNFMNFTDSS

-355 SAHLIEFENSS
+355 SAHLIEFENSNK
-366 QISIGNSLTGPDE
+366 ISIGNSLTGPDE
-379 YAINGP
+379 YAI
-385 DEYAI
+385 D
-390 NLQNINFYAN
+390 LQNIDFYAN
-400 TQVYQKYEEPIALVS
+400 TQVYQEYEEPIALVS
-415 FHGKESGYENEKID
+415 FHGKESGYENEKIN

-435 YDITISHQADRFAD
+435 NGITISHQADRFAD

-463 DKDTANGGDLG
+463 DEDTANGGYLG
-474 NVWIEKVTFKN
+474 NVWIENVTFKN

-515 TIKDISA
+515 TINGISA
-522 ESETKINQKLNGL
+522 ESETEINQKLNGL
-535 DLYNSSLSVVGSI
+535 DLYNSSLSVGSI
-548 HIEDLEATDAE
+548 HIEDLKANDAE
-559 AYGIFEDALLEKY
+559 AYGIFEDALLSGY
-572 ASSINGSKE
+572 ASSINGLKE
-581 INISWIQ
+581 IYISRIQ

-610 TESQEQNIRIEN
+610 TESQKQNIQIES

-641 NSGALLV
+641 NSGTLLV
-648 RAINAS
+648 QDITAS

-680 LIASNIVASNGQ
+680 LSASNIVASKGQ

-708 DIDDINIRQISGSKA
+708 DIDDINIRQISGSNA

-730 SEDFSANEESSL
+730 SVDFSANEKSSL

-754 SNGTATGIRLYKDYY
+754 SNGTATGIRLYKDYNQ
-769 KGSLVSNFETVSISD
+769 GSLVSNFETVSISD
-784 ISGSSAYALNISGD
+784 ISGSSAYALNISGY
-798 NNFVTIGSLNTWNI
+798 NNLVTIGSLNTWNI

-825 ENQQEIIINADD
+825 GNQQEIIINADD
-837 YADVRIQNS
+837 YANVCIQNS
-846 AFLIMDPLGTDGSYT
+846 AFLIMDPRGTDGSYT

-872 SGESN
+872 SVESN

-920 AGKGGHKEEGHIN
+920 AGNGGHKEAGQIN

-947 FAGNDGE
+947 FAGNKGE

-977 TENDNPVFRNDAFFD
+977 TENDLVFRNDAFLD
-992 ENGNILEI
+992 ESGEQLEI

-1115 DELFSSVTIQ
+1115 DELFSRVTIQ

-1140 FSSEDTDNDRFNG
+1140 FSSEDTDNERFNG

-1160 KPGNEVVEDIYGDSE
+1160 KPGTEVVEEIYGDSE
-1175 SSKNYYISSFEE
+1175 SSKNYYIS
-1187 ITKPEPEPDPEQ
+1187 K
-1199 PDSDPNPGQPGES
+1199 PGES

-1497 YVFAD
+1497 YGFAD

>member
-1 MFCPPPTIHSKYP
+1 MPPPPPTIHSKYP
-14 KFLKFSAIALV
+14 TFLKFSAIALV

-33 GYSKVLSLVTS
+33 GYSNVLILDRN
-44 DFRTNN
+44 DFLRTNN
-50 DGNKVYTITSEDQL
+50 GNKVYTITSEDQL

-76 NYVLTAES
+76 KYVLTAES
-84 DSIAVEVDDDTSTVI
+84 DSIAVDDVTSTVI
-99 KITGPK
+99 EITGT
-105 KYSDKNSSTIKIGK
+105 KYKSSIEIGN
-119 PMIIGNNNANQPSTV
+119 PMIIGNNNANQTQTV
-134 NSSSLISFDDGDGGL
+134 NSSSLISFDDGDDGYA
-149 KADFSTGSIQ
+149 KADFSTGSIH

-167 SSSSASGI
+167 SSSSVSGI

-182 WADRFDLDFEING
+182 WADHFDLDFEIDGN
-195 DLTFDNI
+195 LTFENI
-202 SYIFDE
+202 SYI
-208 NNSDE
+208 SDE
-213 NKNKHLINLY
+213 NKHLINLY
-223 HNKSEEKQDVI
+223 HNKSEEDNVI
-234 DFNVTGSTQIDR
+234 DFNVTELTQINN
-246 TTSNSFVKSENATAT
+246 TTSNSFVKSYNATAT
-261 LNHVTVTNSHFNEF
+261 LNDVTVTNSHFNEF
-275 LNLFGKSFTANDIS
+275 LNLFGKSFTAKDIS

-298 VDARKNNFWV
+298 VDARQNDFEV

-344 QNLNFSAYEGT
+344 QNLNFSAYRGT

-366 QISIGNSLTGPDE
+366 QISIGNPPTRS
-379 YAINGP
+379 

-400 TQVYQKYEEPIALVS
+400 AQVYQKYEEPIALVS

-435 YDITISHQADRFAD
+435 DGITISHQADRFDD

-463 DKDTANGGDLG
+463 DKDTENGGYLG
-474 NVWIEKVTFKN
+474 NVWIGNVTFKN

-515 TIKDISA
+515 TIYGISA
-522 ESETKINQKLNGL
+522 ESKTEIDQKLNGL
-535 DLYNSSLSVVGSI
+535 DLYNSSLSVGSI
-548 HIEDLEATDAE
+548 CIVGLKATDAE
-559 AYGIFEDALLEKY
+559 AYGIFEDALLDKY
-572 ASSINGSKE
+572 ASSINGLKK
-581 INISWIQ
+581 IYISGIQ

-610 TESQEQNIRIEN
+610 TGSQVQIEN
-622 ISGIN
+622 VSGIN

-648 RAINAS
+648 QDIKAS

-769 KGSLVSNFETVSISD
+769 QGSLVSNFETVSISD

-812 HSNSLETASNSDV
+812 YSNSLETASNSDV
-825 ENQQEIIINADD
+825 GNQQEIIINADD
-837 YADVRIQNS
+837 FADVRIQNS

-872 SGESN
+872 SGVSN

-897 ESSVLTQDQSPV
+897 ESSVLTQEQSPV

-920 AGKGGHKEEGHIN
+920 AGKGGHKEAGHIN

-992 ENGNILEI
+992 ENGEQLEI
-1000 TNSGKI
+1000 TQSGKI

-1115 DELFSSVTIQ
+1115 DKLFSSVTIK

-1140 FSSEDTDNDRFNG
+1140 FSSEDTDNERFNG

-1160 KPGNEVVEDIYGDSE
+1160 KPGTKVVEEIYGDSE

-1497 YVFAD
+1497 YGFAD

>member
-1 MFCPPPTIHSKYP
+1 
-14 KFLKFSAIALV
+14 
-25 INSLFSTA
+25 
-33 GYSKVLSLVTS
+33 
-44 DFRTNN
+44 
-50 DGNKVYTITSEDQL
+50 
-64 RKLSLQLPSSSQ
+64 
-76 NYVLTAES
+76 
-84 DSIAVEVDDDTSTVI
+84 
-99 KITGPK
+99 
-105 KYSDKNSSTIKIGK
+105 
-119 PMIIGNNNANQPSTV
+119 MIIGNNNANQTQTV
-134 NSSSLISFDDGDGGL
+134 NSSSLISFDDGDDGYA
-149 KADFSTGSIQ
+149 KADFSTGSIH

-167 SSSSASGI
+167 SSSSVSGI

-182 WADRFDLDFEING
+182 WADHFDLDFEIDGN
-195 DLTFDNI
+195 LTFENI
-202 SYIFDE
+202 SYI
-208 NNSDE
+208 SDE
-213 NKNKHLINLY
+213 NKHLINLY
-223 HNKSEEKQDVI
+223 HNKSEEDNVI
-234 DFNVTGSTQIDR
+234 DFNVTELTQINN
-246 TTSNSFVKSENATAT
+246 TTSNSFVKSYNATAT
-261 LNHVTVTNSHFNEF
+261 LNDVTVTNSHFNEF
-275 LNLFGKSFTANDIS
+275 LNLFGKSFTAKDIS

-298 VDARKNNFWV
+298 VDARQNDFEV

-344 QNLNFSAYEGT
+344 QNLNFSAYGGT

-366 QISIGNSLTGPDE
+366 QISICNPPTRS
-379 YAINGP
+379 

-415 FHGKESGYENEKID
+415 FHGKESGYENEEID

-435 YDITISHQADRFAD
+435 DGITISHQADRFDD

-463 DKDTANGGDLG
+463 DKDTENGGYLG
-474 NVWIEKVTFKN
+474 NVWIGNVTFKN

-515 TIKDISA
+515 TIYGISA
-522 ESETKINQKLNGL
+522 ESKTEIDQKLNGL
-535 DLYNSSLSVVGSI
+535 DLYNSSLSVGSI
-548 HIEDLEATDAE
+548 CIVGLKATDAE
-559 AYGIFEDALLEKY
+559 AYGIFEDALLDKY
-572 ASSINGSKE
+572 ASSINGLKK
-581 INISWIQ
+581 IYISGIQ

-610 TESQEQNIRIEN
+610 TGSQVQIEN
-622 ISGIN
+622 VSGMN

-648 RAINAS
+648 QDIKAS

-769 KGSLVSNFETVSISD
+769 QGSLVSNFETVSISD

-798 NNFVTIGSLNTWNI
+798 NNFVTISSLNTWNI

-825 ENQQEIIINADD
+825 GNQQEIIINADD
-837 YADVRIQNS
+837 YANVRIQNS
-846 AFLIMDPLGTDGSYT
+846 AFLIMDPRGTDGSYT

-920 AGKGGHKEEGHIN
+920 AGKGGHEKAGHIN

-947 FAGNDGE
+947 FAGNNGE
-954 INLKLSDGA
+954 INLELSDGA

-977 TENDNPVFRNDAFFD
+977 TENDDRVFRNDAFFD
-992 ENGNILEI
+992 ENGKQLEI
-1000 TNSGKI
+1000 TESGKI

-1072 LYVQNVSENTHFN
+1072 LYVQNVSENTRFN

-1115 DELFSSVTIQ
+1115 DELFSRVTIQ

-1140 FSSEDTDNDRFNG
+1140 FSSEDTDNERFNG

-1160 KPGNEVVEDIYGDSE
+1160 KPGTKVVEEIYGDSE

-1497 YVFAD
+1497 YGFAD

>member
-1 MFCPPPTIHSKYP
+1 MPPPSPTIHSKYP
-14 KFLKFSAIALV
+14 TFLKFSAIALV

-33 GYSKVLSLVTS
+33 GYSNVLSLNGS
-44 DFRTNN
+44 YFQTNN
-50 DGNKVYTITSEDQL
+50 GNKVYTITSEDQL
-64 RKLSLQLPSSSQ
+64 GKLSLQLPSSSQ

-84 DSIAVEVDDDTSTVI
+84 DSIAVDDVTSTVI
-99 KITGPK
+99 KITGT
-105 KYSDKNSSTIKIGK
+105 KYSDENSSIEICK
-119 PMIIGNNNANQPSTV
+119 PMIIGNNNANQTV
-134 NSSSLISFDDGDGGL
+134 NSSSLISFDDGDDGYVM
-149 KADFSTGSIQ
+149 ADFSTGSIH
-159 FQNITLQS
+159 FQNITLKS
-167 SSSSASGI
+167 SSSSVSGI

-182 WADRFDLDFEING
+182 HANRFDLDFEIDGN
-195 DLTFDNI
+195 LTFENI
-202 SYIFDE
+202 SYISAKD
-208 NNSDE
+208 
-213 NKNKHLINLY
+213 KHLINLY
-223 HNKSEEKQDVI
+223 HNNANVI
-234 DFNVTGSTQIDR
+234 DLNVTGSTQINN
-246 TTSNSFVKSENATAT
+246 TTSNSFVRSYNATAE
-261 LNHVTVTNSHFNEF
+261 LKDVTVKDSHFNIF
-275 LNLFGKSFTANDIS
+275 LDLYGESFTANDIS
-289 ISNTEIQQL
+289 IFNTEIQQL
-298 VDARKNNFWV
+298 VDASENNFQV

-321 LSKEMNFMNFTDSS
+321 LSEEMNFMNFTDSS
-335 ITINKNLSI
+335 IAINKNLSI
-344 QNLNFSAYEGT
+344 QNLNFSAYGGT

-379 YAINGP
+379 YAIN
-385 DEYAI
+385 
-390 NLQNINFYAN
+390 LQNIDFYAN

-415 FHGKESGYENEKID
+415 FHGKESGDENEKIN

-435 YDITISHQADRFAD
+435 NGITISHQADRFDD

-463 DKDTANGGDLG
+463 DEDTANGGSLG
-474 NVWIEKVTFKN
+474 NVWIGNVTFKN

-515 TIKDISA
+515 TINGISA
-522 ESETKINQKLNGL
+522 ESETEIDQKLNGL
-535 DLYNSSLSVVGSI
+535 DLYNSSLSVGSI
-548 HIEDLEATDAE
+548 HIEDLKATDAE
-559 AYGIFEDALLEKY
+559 AYGIFEDALLSRY
-572 ASSINGSKE
+572 ASSINGSKK
-581 INISWIQ
+581 IYISGIQ

-610 TESQEQNIRIEN
+610 TESQEQNIQIKS

-648 RAINAS
+648 QDITAS

-680 LIASNIVASNGQ
+680 LSASNIVASKGQ

-730 SEDFSANEESSL
+730 SVDFSANEESSL

-769 KGSLVSNFETVSISD
+769 QGSLVSNFETVSISD

-798 NNFVTIGSLNTWNI
+798 NNLVTIGSLNTWNI
-812 HSNSLETASNSDV
+812 HSNSSETASNSDAG
-825 ENQQEIIINADD
+825 NQQEIIINADD

-920 AGKGGHKEEGHIN
+920 AGKGGHKEAGHIN

-947 FAGNDGE
+947 FAGNNGE
-954 INLKLSDGA
+954 INLELSDGA

-977 TENDNPVFRNDAFFD
+977 TENDDLVFRNDAFFD
-992 ENGNILEI
+992 ENGKLLEI
-1000 TNSGKI
+1000 TESGKI

-1045 SANTVSGQGTFRLVL
+1045 SANTVSGQGTFRLIL

-1140 FSSEDTDNDRFNG
+1140 FSSEDTDNERFNG

-1160 KPGNEVVEDIYGDSE
+1160 KPGTEVVEEIYGDSE

-1199 PDSDPNPGQPGES
+1199 PDSDPNPGRPGES

-1263 RSSLGTDTGL
+1263 RSSFGTDTGL

-1497 YVFAD
+1497 YGFAD

>member
-1 MFCPPPTIHSKYP
+1 MPPPPTIHSKYP
-14 KFLKFSAIALV
+14 TFLKFSAIALV

-33 GYSKVLSLVTS
+33 GYSKVLSLVGS
-44 DFRTNN
+44 NFQTNN
-50 DGNKVYTITSEDQL
+50 GNKVYTITSEDKL
-64 RKLSLQLPSSSQ
+64 GKLSLQLPSSSQ

-84 DSIAVEVDDDTSTVI
+84 DSIAVDDVTSTVI
-99 KITGPK
+99 KITGT
-105 KYSDKNSSTIKIGK
+105 KYSDENSSIEIGK
-119 PMIIGNNNANQPSTV
+119 PMIIGNNNANQTV
-134 NSSSLISFDDGDGGL
+134 KSSSLISFDDGADGYV
-149 KADFSTGSIQ
+149 KADFSTGSIH

-167 SSSSASGI
+167 SSSSVSGI

-182 WADRFDLDFEING
+182 WADRFDLDFEIDGN
-195 DLTFDNI
+195 LTFDNI
-202 SYIFDE
+202 SYI
-208 NNSDE
+208 SDE

-223 HNKSEEKQDVI
+223 HNKSEEDNVI
-234 DFNVTGSTQIDR
+234 DFNVTELTQINN
-246 TTSNSFVKSENATAT
+246 TTSNSFVKSYNATAT
-261 LNHVTVTNSHFNEF
+261 LNDVTVTNSHFNEF
-275 LNLFGKSFTANDIS
+275 LNLSGKSFTAKDIS

-298 VDARKNNFWV
+298 VDASKNNFDV

-321 LSKEMNFMNFTDSS
+321 LSEEMNFMNFTDSS

-355 SAHLIEFENSS
+355 SAHLIEFENSNK
-366 QISIGNSLTGPDE
+366 ISIGNSLTGPDE
-379 YAINGP
+379 YAI
-385 DEYAI
+385 D
-390 NLQNINFYAN
+390 LQNIDFYAN
-400 TQVYQKYEEPIALVS
+400 TQVYQEYEEPIALVS
-415 FHGKESGYENEKID
+415 FHGKESGYENEKIN

-435 YDITISHQADRFAD
+435 NGITISHQADRFAD

-463 DKDTANGGDLG
+463 DEDTANGGYLG
-474 NVWIEKVTFKN
+474 NVWIENVTFKN

-515 TIKDISA
+515 TINGISA
-522 ESETKINQKLNGL
+522 ESETEINQKLNGL
-535 DLYNSSLSVVGSI
+535 DLYNSSLSVGSI
-548 HIEDLEATDAE
+548 HIEDLKANDAE
-559 AYGIFEDALLEKY
+559 AYGIFEDALLSGY
-572 ASSINGSKE
+572 ASSINGLKE
-581 INISWIQ
+581 IYISRIQ

-610 TESQEQNIRIEN
+610 TESQKQNIQIES

-641 NSGALLV
+641 NSGTLLV
-648 RAINAS
+648 QDITAS

-680 LIASNIVASNGQ
+680 LSASNIVASKGQ

-708 DIDDINIRQISGSKA
+708 DIDDINIRQISGSNA

-730 SEDFSANEESSL
+730 SVDFSANEKSSL

-754 SNGTATGIRLYKDYY
+754 SNGTATGIRLYKDYNQ
-769 KGSLVSNFETVSISD
+769 GSLVSNFETVSISD
-784 ISGSSAYALNISGD
+784 ISGSSAYALNISGY
-798 NNFVTIGSLNTWNI
+798 NNLVTIGSLNTWNI

-825 ENQQEIIINADD
+825 GNQQEIIINADD
-837 YADVRIQNS
+837 YANVCIQNS
-846 AFLIMDPLGTDGSYT
+846 AFLIMDPRGTDGSYT

-872 SGESN
+872 SVESN

-920 AGKGGHKEEGHIN
+920 AGNGGHKEAGQIN

-947 FAGNDGE
+947 FAGNKGE

-977 TENDNPVFRNDAFFD
+977 TENDLVFRNDAFFD
-992 ENGNILEI
+992 ESGEQLEI

-1115 DELFSSVTIQ
+1115 DELFSRVTIQ

-1140 FSSEDTDNDRFNG
+1140 FSSEDTDNERFNG

-1160 KPGNEVVEDIYGDSE
+1160 KPGTEVVEEIYGDSE
-1175 SSKNYYISSFEE
+1175 SSKNYYIS
-1187 ITKPEPEPDPEQ
+1187 K
-1199 PDSDPNPGQPGES
+1199 PGES

-1497 YVFAD
+1497 YGFAD

>member
-1 MFCPPPTIHSKYP
+1 MPPPSTIHSKYP
-14 KFLKFSAIALV
+14 TFLKFSAIALV
-25 INSLFSTA
+25 INSLFSTT
-33 GYSKVLSLVTS
+33 GYSNVLSLDTS
-44 DFRTNN
+44 HFQTNN
-50 DGNKVYTITSEDQL
+50 NGNKVYTITSEDQL
-64 RKLSLQLPSSSQ
+64 GNLSLQLPSSSQ

-84 DSIAVEVDDDTSTVI
+84 GSIAVDEVTSTVI

-119 PMIIGNNNANQPSTV
+119 PMIIGNDNANQPPTV

-223 HNKSEEKQDVI
+223 HNKSEEKIDVI
-234 DFNVTGSTQIDR
+234 VFNVTGSTQINR
-246 TTSNSFVKSENATAT
+246 TTSNSFVKSYNATAT
-261 LNHVTVTNSHFNEF
+261 LNDVTVKDSHFNEF
-275 LNLFGKSFTANDIS
+275 LNLFGKSFTAKDIS

-298 VDARKNNFWV
+298 VDAHKNTFDV
-308 NSISYGGSSEGTF
+308 NSISYDGSSEGTF
-321 LSKEMNFMNFTDSS
+321 LSEEMNFMNFTDSS
-335 ITINKNLSI
+335 ITIHKNLSI

-379 YAINGP
+379 YAINGS

-415 FHGKESGYENEKID
+415 FHGKESGDENEKID

-435 YDITISHQADRFAD
+435 YGITISHQADRFAD

-463 DKDTANGGDLG
+463 DKETANGGCLG
-474 NVWIEKVTFKN
+474 NVWIENVTFKN

-572 ASSINGSKE
+572 ASSINGSKK
-581 INISWIQ
+581 ICISLIQ

-603 LTLNSNE
+603 LTLNSDE
-610 TESQEQNIRIEN
+610 TGSQVQIEN
-622 ISGIN
+622 VSGIN
-627 AYGFRINDANNTSM
+627 AYGFRINDANDTSM
-641 NSGALLV
+641 NLGTLLV
-648 RAINAS
+648 QDIKAS
-654 GSNGTAA
+654 GPNGTAA
-661 ALSINTKNNNGA
+661 ALSINKKNNNGE

-680 LIASNIVASNGQ
+680 L
-692 AYGVEYSDP
+692 
-701 DGQSLKI
+701 
-708 DIDDINIRQISGSKA
+708 
-723 SGINFIS
+723 
-730 SEDFSANEESSL
+730 
-742 DSKTVDISEISA
+742 
-754 SNGTATGIRLYKDYY
+754 
-769 KGSLVSNFETVSISD
+769 SISD

-798 NNFVTIGSLNTWNI
+798 NNLVKIGSLNTWNI

-825 ENQQEIIINADD
+825 GNQQEIIINADD
-837 YADVRIQNS
+837 CADVRIQNS

-872 SGESN
+872 SGGSN
-877 PIKSFALRATGGAI
+877 PIKSFALRATGGAS
-891 ITIGGD
+891 ITIGD

-920 AGKGGHKEEGHIN
+920 AGKGGHIEAGHIN

-947 FAGNDGE
+947 FAGNNGE

-977 TENDNPVFRNDAFFD
+977 TENDNRVFRNDAFFD
-992 ENGNILEI
+992 ENGEQLEI
-1000 TNSGKI
+1000 TESGEI

-1072 LYVQNVSENTHFN
+1072 LYIQNVSENTHFN

-1140 FSSEDTDNDRFNG
+1140 FSSEDTDNERFNG
-1153 TGSSLSD
+1153 TGSSLYD
-1160 KPGNEVVEDIYGDSE
+1160 KPGTEVVEEIYGDSE

-1263 RSSLGTDTGL
+1263 RSSLGTETGL

-1497 YVFAD
+1497 YGFAD

>member
-1 MFCPPPTIHSKYP
+1 MPPPPHTHTIHSKYP

-33 GYSKVLSLVTS
+33 GYSSVLSLDS
-44 DFRTNN
+44 SHFKKNN
-50 DGNKVYTITSEDQL
+50 GNKVYTIKSEDQL
-64 RKLSLQLPSSSQ
+64 GKLSLQLPSSSQ

-84 DSIAVEVDDDTSTVI
+84 GSIAVDDVTSTVI
-99 KITGPK
+99 KITGTR
-105 KYSDKNSSTIKIGK
+105 YSDENSSIEIGK
-119 PMIIGNNNANQPSTV
+119 PMIIGNNNANQTV
-134 NSSSLISFDDGDGGL
+134 NSSSLISFDDGADGYVM
-149 KADFSTGSIQ
+149 ADFSTGNIR

-223 HNKSEEKQDVI
+223 HNKSEEKIDVI
-234 DFNVTGSTQIDR
+234 NFNVTGSTQINN
-246 TTSNSFVKSENATAT
+246 TTSNSFVKSYNATAT
-261 LNHVTVTNSHFNEF
+261 LKDVTVEDSHFNEF
-275 LNLFGKSFTANDIS
+275 LNLFGKSFTAGDIS

-298 VDARKNNFWV
+298 VDAHKNTFDV
-308 NSISYGGSSEGTF
+308 NSISYDGSSEGTF
-321 LSKEMNFMNFTDSS
+321 LSKEMNFMNLTDSS
-335 ITINKNLSI
+335 ITIHKNLSI
-344 QNLNFSAYEGT
+344 QNLDFSAYEGT

-366 QISIGNSLTGPDE
+366 QISIGNPPTRS
-379 YAINGP
+379 

-390 NLQNINFYAN
+390 NLQNIKFYAN

-415 FHGKESGYENEKID
+415 FHGKESGYENEKIN

-435 YDITISHQADRFAD
+435 SGITISHQADRFAD
-449 EWTEPSVLQFWNQD
+449 EWTELSVLQLWNQD
-463 DKDTANGGDLG
+463 DKGTANGGSLG
-474 NVWIEKVTFKN
+474 NVKIENVTFKN
-485 KTSSNET
+485 KTSSNEI

-506 NSSIGLNQL
+506 NSSIELNQL
-515 TIKDISA
+515 TIKDLTIKDISE
-522 ESETKINQKLNGL
+522 ESETEIDQKLNGL
-535 DLYNSSLSVVGSI
+535 DLYNSSLSVGSI
-548 HIEDLEATDAE
+548 CIKGLEANDAE
-559 AYGIFEDALLEKY
+559 AYGIFEDALLDKY

-581 INISWIQ
+581 INISGIH

-610 TESQEQNIRIEN
+610 TGSQVQIEDV
-622 ISGIN
+622 SGIN
-627 AYGFRINDANNTSM
+627 AYGFRINDANDTSM
-641 NSGALLV
+641 NLGTLLV
-648 RAINAS
+648 RDIKAS

-769 KGSLVSNFETVSISD
+769 QGSLVSNFETVSISD

-825 ENQQEIIINADD
+825 GNQQEIIINADD

-872 SGESN
+872 SGVSN

-920 AGKGGHKEEGHIN
+920 AGKGGHKDAGHIN

-947 FAGNDGE
+947 FAGNDGG

-977 TENDNPVFRNDAFFD
+977 TENDNRVFRNDAFFD
-992 ENGNILEI
+992 ESGNQLEI
-1000 TNSGKI
+1000 TQQGKI

-1021 FVNEIQFGEKGGII
+1021 FVNEIRFGEKGGII

-1072 LYVQNVSENTHFN
+1072 LYIQNVSENTHFN

-1125 DQGFNNWNLSIANED
+1125 DQGFNNWNLSITNED

-1497 YVFAD
+1497 YGFAD

>member
-14 KFLKFSAIALV
+14 TFLKFSAIALV

-33 GYSKVLSLVTS
+33 GYSNVLSLDS
-44 DFRTNN
+44 SHFKKNN
-50 DGNKVYTITSEDQL
+50 GNKVYTIKSEDQL
-64 RKLSLQLPSSSQ
+64 GKLSLQLPSSSQ

-84 DSIAVEVDDDTSTVI
+84 GSIAVDDVTSTVI
-99 KITGPK
+99 KITGTR
-105 KYSDKNSSTIKIGK
+105 YSDENSSIEIGN
-119 PMIIGNNNANQPSTV
+119 PMIIGNNNANQTV
-134 NSSSLISFDDGDGGL
+134 NSSSLISFDDGADGYVM
-149 KADFSTGSIQ
+149 ADFSTGNIR
-159 FQNITLQS
+159 FQNITLKS

-223 HNKSEEKQDVI
+223 HNKSEEKEDVI
-234 DFNVTGSTQIDR
+234 VFNVTGSTKIDR
-246 TTSNSFVKSENATAT
+246 TTSNSFVKSYNATAT
-261 LNHVTVTNSHFNEF
+261 LNDVTVTNSHFNEF
-275 LNLFGKSFTANDIS
+275 LNLFGKSFEAGDIS
-289 ISNTEIQQL
+289 ISNTEIHQL
-298 VDARKNNFWV
+298 VDAHKNTFDV
-308 NSISYGGSSEGTF
+308 NSISYDGSSEGTF
-321 LSKEMNFMNFTDSS
+321 LSEEMNFMNFADSS
-335 ITINKNLSI
+335 ITIHKNLSI
-344 QNLNFSAYEGT
+344 QNLDFSAYEGT

-366 QISIGNSLTGPDE
+366 QISIGSPPTGSDKYAIE
-379 YAINGP
+379 YAI
-385 DEYAI
+385 D
-390 NLQNINFYAN
+390 LQNIDFYAN
-400 TQVYQKYEEPIALVS
+400 TQVYQEYEEPIALVS
-415 FHGKESGYENEKID
+415 FHGKESGYENKKID
-429 INGLRV
+429 INGLRA
-435 YDITISHQADRFAD
+435 YGITISHQADRFAD

-463 DKDTANGGDLG
+463 DKKTANGGDLG
-474 NVWIEKVTFKN
+474 NVWIENVTFKN

-492 FPVKLFNTS
+492 FPVKLFNAS

-535 DLYNSSLSVVGSI
+535 DLYNSSLSVGSI

-572 ASSINGSKE
+572 ASSINGLEK
-581 INISWIQ
+581 ICISGIQ

-603 LTLNSNE
+603 LTLNSKE
-610 TESQEQNIRIEN
+610 TESQEPNIQIES

-641 NSGALLV
+641 NLGTILV
-648 RAINAS
+648 QDITAS
-654 GSNGTAA
+654 GSKGTAA
-661 ALSINTKNNNGA
+661 ALSINKKNNNGA
-673 FTFNAPS
+673 FAFNA
-680 LIASNIVASNGQ
+680 
-692 AYGVEYSDP
+692 
-701 DGQSLKI
+701 
-708 DIDDINIRQISGSKA
+708 
-723 SGINFIS
+723 
-730 SEDFSANEESSL
+730 SSL
-742 DSKTVDISEISA
+742 
-754 SNGTATGIRLYKDYY
+754 
-769 KGSLVSNFETVSISD
+769 SISD

-798 NNFVTIGSLNTWNI
+798 NNLVKIGSLNTWNI

-825 ENQQEIIINADD
+825 GNQQEIIINADD

-872 SGESN
+872 SGEN
-877 PIKSFALRATGGAI
+877 PIKSFALRATGGAR

-920 AGKGGHKEEGHIN
+920 AGKGGHKKAGHIN

-947 FAGNDGE
+947 FAGNNGE

-977 TENDNPVFRNDAFFD
+977 TENKDRVFRNDAFFD
-992 ENGNILEI
+992 ENGEQLEI
-1000 TNSGKI
+1000 TESGEI

-1072 LYVQNVSENTHFN
+1072 LYIQNVSENTHFN

-1140 FSSEDTDNDRFNG
+1140 FSSEDTDNERFNG
-1153 TGSSLSD
+1153 TGSSLFD
-1160 KPGNEVVEDIYGDSE
+1160 KPGTEVVEEIYGDSE

-1402 TDAEYRTSQNTKVQ
+1402 TDAEYRTSQNTMVQ

-1497 YVFAD
+1497 YGFAD

>member
-1 MFCPPPTIHSKYP
+1 MFCPLPTIHSKYP

-33 GYSKVLSLVTS
+33 GYSNGLSLNER
-44 DFRTNN
+44 DFRQTNN
-50 DGNKVYTITSEDQL
+50 GNKVYTITSEDQL

-84 DSIAVEVDDDTSTVI
+84 DSDSIAVDEVTSTVI
-99 KITGPK
+99 TITGPK
-105 KYSDKNSSTIKIGK
+105 KYSDKNSSTIKIGN
-119 PMIIGNNNANQPSTV
+119 PMIIGNNNANQPPTV
-134 NSSSLISFDDGDGGL
+134 NSYSLISFVDGDGGL

-167 SSSSASGI
+167 SSSSATGI
-175 IDASFAG
+175 IDASFSG

-223 HNKSEEKQDVI
+223 HNKSDEKQDVI
-234 DFNVTGSTQIDR
+234 NFNVTGSTKIDR
-246 TTSNSFVKSENATAT
+246 TTSNSFVRSENATAT

-275 LNLFGKSFTANDIS
+275 LNLIGKSFTAGDIS

-298 VDARKNNFWV
+298 VYASKNNFWV
-308 NSISYGGSSEGTF
+308 NSISYDGSSEGTF

-335 ITINKNLSI
+335 ITINENLSI
-344 QNLNFSAYEGT
+344 QNLDFSSYEGT

-366 QISIGNSLTGPDE
+366 QISIGNKFENSSQISIDSSLTGP
-379 YAINGP
+379 
-385 DEYAI
+385 YAI
-390 NLQNINFYAN
+390 NLQNINFHAN
-400 TQVYQKYEEPIALVS
+400 TQVYQEYEEPIALVS

-429 INGLRV
+429 INGLWV
-435 YDITISHQADRFAD
+435 NEITISHEADRFAD
-449 EWTEPSVLQFWNQD
+449 EWTELSVLQFWNQD
-463 DKDTANGGDLG
+463 DKGTANGGSLG
-474 NVWIEKVTFKN
+474 NVKIENVTFIN
-485 KTSSNET
+485 KTSSND
-492 FPVKLFNTS
+492 VKLFNTS

-515 TIKDISA
+515 TIKDLTSA

-535 DLYNSSLSVVGSI
+535 DLYNSSLSVGSI
-548 HIEDLEATDAE
+548 CIVGLKATDAE
-559 AYGIFEDALLEKY
+559 AYGIFEDALLDKY
-572 ASSINGSKE
+572 ASSINGSKK
-581 INISWIQ
+581 IYISGIH

-610 TESQEQNIRIEN
+610 TGSQVQIEDV
-622 ISGIN
+622 SGIN
-627 AYGFRINDANNTSM
+627 AYGFRINDANKTSM
-641 NSGALLV
+641 NSGTLLV
-648 RAINAS
+648 QDIKAS

-673 FTFNAPS
+673 FTFNAPK

-708 DIDDINIRQISGSKA
+708 DIDDIKIRQISGSKA

-769 KGSLVSNFETVSISD
+769 QGSLVSNFETVSISD

-798 NNFVTIGSLNTWNI
+798 NNLVTIGSLNTWNI

-825 ENQQEIIINADD
+825 GNQQEIIINADD

-846 AFLIMDPLGTDGSYT
+846 AFLIMDPRGTDGSYT

-877 PIKSFALRATGGAI
+877 PIKSFALRATGGAR

-920 AGKGGHKEEGHIN
+920 AGKGGHKEAGHIN

-947 FAGNDGE
+947 FAGNNGE

-977 TENDNPVFRNDAFFD
+977 TENDDSVFRNDAFFD
-992 ENGNILEI
+992 ENGKQLEI
-1000 TNSGKI
+1000 TESGKI

-1140 FSSEDTDNDRFNG
+1140 FSSEDTDNERFNG
-1153 TGSSLSD
+1153 TGSSLFD
-1160 KPGNEVVEDIYGDSE
+1160 KPGTEVVEEIYGDSE
-1175 SSKNYYISSFEE
+1175 SSKNYYIGSFEE

-1497 YVFAD
+1497 YGFAD

>member
-1 MFCPPPTIHSKYP
+1 MPPPTIHSKYP
-14 KFLKFSAIALV
+14 TFLKFSAIALV

-50 DGNKVYTITSEDQL
+50 GNKVYTITSEDQL

-84 DSIAVEVDDDTSTVI
+84 DSIAVDDVTSTVI
-99 KITGPK
+99 KITGT
-105 KYSDKNSSTIKIGK
+105 KYSDENSSIEIGK
-119 PMIIGNNNANQPSTV
+119 PMIIGNNNANQTV
-134 NSSSLISFDDGDGGL
+134 NSSSLISFDDGDDGYV
-149 KADFSTGSIQ
+149 KADFSTGSIH
-159 FQNITLQS
+159 FQNITLMS
-167 SSSSASGI
+167 SSSSVSGI

-182 WADRFDLDFEING
+182 WADRFDLDFKIDG
-195 DLTFDNI
+195 ALAFDNI
-202 SYIFDE
+202 SYI
-208 NNSDE
+208 SDE

-223 HNKSEEKQDVI
+223 HNKSEEDNVI
-234 DFNVTGSTQIDR
+234 DFNVTGSTQINN
-246 TTSNSFVKSENATAT
+246 TTSNSFVRSFNATAK
-261 LNHVTVTNSHFNEF
+261 LNDVTVNNSHFNIF
-275 LNLFGKSFTANDIS
+275 LDLSGKSFTANDIS
-289 ISNTEIQQL
+289 IFNTEIQQL
-298 VDARKNNFWV
+298 VDATENNFQA
-308 NSISYGGSSEGTF
+308 NSIYYSGSSEGKF
-321 LSKEMNFMNFTDSS
+321 LSEEMNFMNFADSS
-335 ITINKNLSI
+335 ISISKNLSI

-355 SAHLIEFENSS
+355 SAHLIEFENSN
-366 QISIGNSLTGPDE
+366 QISIGNSFTGPDE
-379 YAINGP
+379 YAI
-385 DEYAI
+385 D
-390 NLQNINFYAN
+390 LQKIDFYAN
-400 TQVYQKYEEPIALVS
+400 TQVYQEDEEPIALVS
-415 FHGKESGYENEKID
+415 FHGKESGYENEKIN

-435 YDITISHQADRFAD
+435 NGITISHQADRFAD

-463 DKDTANGGDLG
+463 DEGTANGGYLG
-474 NVWIEKVTFKN
+474 NVWIENVTFKN

-515 TIKDISA
+515 TINGISA
-522 ESETKINQKLNGL
+522 ESETEINQKLNGL
-535 DLYNSSLSVVGSI
+535 DLYNSSLSVGSI
-548 HIEDLEATDAE
+548 HIEDLKATDAE
-559 AYGIFEDALLEKY
+559 AYGIFEDARLSKY

-581 INISWIQ
+581 IYISGIQ

-610 TESQEQNIRIEN
+610 TESQKQNIQIKS

-648 RAINAS
+648 QDITAS

-680 LIASNIVASNGQ
+680 LSASNIVASKGQ

-730 SEDFSANEESSL
+730 SVDFSANEESSL

-769 KGSLVSNFETVSISD
+769 QGSLVSNFETVSISD

-798 NNFVTIGSLNTWNI
+798 NNLVTIGSLNTWNI

-825 ENQQEIIINADD
+825 GNQQEIIINADD

-920 AGKGGHKEEGHIN
+920 AGKGGHKEAGHIN

-947 FAGNDGE
+947 FAGNNGE
-954 INLKLSDGA
+954 INLELSDGA

-977 TENDNPVFRNDAFFD
+977 TENDDLVFRNDAFFD
-992 ENGNILEI
+992 ENGKLLEI
-1000 TNSGKI
+1000 TESGKI

-1140 FSSEDTDNDRFNG
+1140 FSSEDTDNERFNG

-1160 KPGNEVVEDIYGDSE
+1160 KPGTEVVEEIYGDSE

-1497 YVFAD
+1497 YGFAD

>member
-14 KFLKFSAIALV
+14 TFLKFSAIALV

-33 GYSKVLSLVTS
+33 GYSNVLILDRN
-44 DFRTNN
+44 DFLRTNN
-50 DGNKVYTITSEDQL
+50 GNKVYTITSEDQL

-76 NYVLTAES
+76 KYVLTAES
-84 DSIAVEVDDDTSTVI
+84 DSIAVDDVTSTVI
-99 KITGPK
+99 EITGT
-105 KYSDKNSSTIKIGK
+105 KYKSSIEIGN
-119 PMIIGNNNANQPSTV
+119 PMIIGNNNANQTQTV
-134 NSSSLISFDDGDGGL
+134 NSSSLISFDDGDDGYA
-149 KADFSTGSIQ
+149 KADFSTGSIH

-167 SSSSASGI
+167 SNSSVSGI

-182 WADRFDLDFEING
+182 WADHFDLDFEIDGN
-195 DLTFDNI
+195 LTFENI
-202 SYIFDE
+202 SYI
-208 NNSDE
+208 SDE
-213 NKNKHLINLY
+213 NKHLINLY
-223 HNKSEEKQDVI
+223 HNKSEEDNVI
-234 DFNVTGSTQIDR
+234 DFNVTELTQINN
-246 TTSNSFVKSENATAT
+246 TTSNSFVKSYNATAT
-261 LNHVTVTNSHFNEF
+261 LNDVTVTNSHFNEF
-275 LNLFGKSFTANDIS
+275 LNLFGKSFTAKDIS

-298 VDARKNNFWV
+298 VDARQNDFEV

-344 QNLNFSAYEGT
+344 QNLNFSAYGGT

-366 QISIGNSLTGPDE
+366 QISIGNPPTRS
-379 YAINGP
+379 

-435 YDITISHQADRFAD
+435 DGITISHQADRFDD

-463 DKDTANGGDLG
+463 DKDTENGGYLG
-474 NVWIEKVTFKN
+474 NVWIGNVTFKN

-515 TIKDISA
+515 TIYGISA
-522 ESETKINQKLNGL
+522 ESKTEIDQKLNGL
-535 DLYNSSLSVVGSI
+535 DLYNSSLSVGSI
-548 HIEDLEATDAE
+548 CIVGLKATDAE
-559 AYGIFEDALLEKY
+559 AYGIFEDALLDKY
-572 ASSINGSKE
+572 ASSINGLKK
-581 INISWIQ
+581 IYISGIQ

-610 TESQEQNIRIEN
+610 TGSQVQIEDV
-622 ISGIN
+622 SGIN
-627 AYGFRINDANNTSM
+627 AYGFRINDANKTSM
-641 NSGALLV
+641 NSGTLLV
-648 RAINAS
+648 QDITAS

-769 KGSLVSNFETVSISD
+769 QGSLVSNFETVSISD

-798 NNFVTIGSLNTWNI
+798 NNLVTIGSLNTWNI

-825 ENQQEIIINADD
+825 GNQQEIIINADD

-846 AFLIMDPLGTDGSYT
+846 AFLIMDPRGTDGSYT

-920 AGKGGHKEEGHIN
+920 AGKGGHEKAGHIN

-947 FAGNDGE
+947 FAGNNGE
-954 INLKLSDGA
+954 INLELSDGA

-977 TENDNPVFRNDAFFD
+977 TENDDRVFRNDAFFD
-992 ENGNILEI
+992 ENGKQLEI
-1000 TNSGKI
+1000 TESGKI

-1072 LYVQNVSENTHFN
+1072 LYVQNVSENTQFK

-1125 DQGFNNWNLSIANED
+1125 DQGFNNWKLSIANED
-1140 FSSEDTDNDRFNG
+1140 FSSEDTDNERFNG

-1160 KPGNEVVEDIYGDSE
+1160 KPGTEVVEEIYGDSE

-1199 PDSDPNPGQPGES
+1199 PDSDPNPGRPGES

-1432 QSFGEKNNH
+1432 QSFGQENNH

-1466 INANGDV
+1466 VNANGDV

-1497 YVFAD
+1497 YGFAD

>member
-33 GYSKVLSLVTS
+33 GYSNVLSLDS
-44 DFRTNN
+44 SHFKKNN
-50 DGNKVYTITSEDQL
+50 GNKVYTIKSEDQL
-64 RKLSLQLPSSSQ
+64 GKLSLQLPSSSQ

-84 DSIAVEVDDDTSTVI
+84 GSIAVDDVTSTVI
-99 KITGPK
+99 KITGTR
-105 KYSDKNSSTIKIGK
+105 YSDENSSIEIGNQ
-119 PMIIGNNNANQPSTV
+119 MIIGNNNANQTV
-134 NSSSLISFDDGDGGL
+134 NSSSLISFDDGADGYVM
-149 KADFSTGSIQ
+149 ADFSTGNIR
-159 FQNITLQS
+159 FQNITLKS
-167 SSSSASGI
+167 SSSSATGI

-182 WADRFDLDFEING
+182 WADRFDLDFKIDG
-195 DLTFDNI
+195 DLTFDNV

-223 HNKSEEKQDVI
+223 HNKSGEDSVI
-234 DFNVTGSTQIDR
+234 DFNVTRSTRINN
-246 TTSNSFVKSENATAT
+246 TTSNSFVRSENATAK
-261 LNHVTVTNSHFNEF
+261 LEHVTVTNSHFNEF
-275 LNLFGKSFTANDIS
+275 LNLFGKSFEAGDIS
-289 ISNTEIQQL
+289 ISNTEIHQL
-298 VDARKNNFWV
+298 VHASKNNFHV
-308 NSISYGGSSEGTF
+308 SSISYGGSSEGTF

-335 ITINKNLSI
+335 ITIDKNLSI
-344 QNLNFSAYEGT
+344 QNLDFSAYEGT

-366 QISIGNSLTGPDE
+366 QISIGNKFEDSSQISIDNSLTGP
-379 YAINGP
+379 
-385 DEYAI
+385 YAI
-390 NLQNINFYAN
+390 NLQNINFHAN
-400 TQVYQKYEEPIALVS
+400 TQVYQEYEEPIALVS
-415 FHGKESGYENEKID
+415 FHGKESGYENEKIN
-429 INGLRV
+429 INGLWV
-435 YDITISHQADRFAD
+435 NDITISHQADRFAD
-449 EWTEPSVLQFWNQD
+449 EWTELSVLQFWNQD
-463 DKDTANGGDLG
+463 DEDTANGGYLG
-474 NVWIEKVTFKN
+474 NVKIENVDFEN

-492 FPVKLFNTS
+492 SPVKLFNTS

-515 TIKDISA
+515 TIKDISVKDLSE

-535 DLYNSSLSVVGSI
+535 DLYNSSLSVGSI
-548 HIEDLEATDAE
+548 CIKRLTATDAE
-559 AYGIFEDALLEKY
+559 AYGIFEDALTDKY
-572 ASSINGSKE
+572 ASSINGSKK
-581 INISWIQ
+581 IYISGIE

-610 TESQEQNIRIEN
+610 TESQEQNIRIEI

-641 NSGALLV
+641 NSGALRV
-648 RAINAS
+648 EDITAS

-680 LIASNIVASNGQ
+680 LFASNIVASNGQ

-708 DIDDINIRQISGSKA
+708 DIDDIKIRQISGSKA

-769 KGSLVSNFETVSISD
+769 QGSLVSNFETVSISD

-798 NNFVTIGSLNTWNI
+798 NNLVKIGSLNTWNI

-825 ENQQEIIINADD
+825 GNQQEIIINADD
-837 YADVRIQNS
+837 FADVRIQNS
-846 AFLIMDPLGTDGSYT
+846 AFLIMDPLGTDCSYT

-872 SGESN
+872 SGGSN
-877 PIKSFALRATGGAI
+877 PIKSFALRATGGAS
-891 ITIGGD
+891 ITIGRD

-920 AGKGGHKEEGHIN
+920 AGRGGHNEAGHIN

-947 FAGNDGE
+947 FAGNYGE

-977 TENDNPVFRNDAFFD
+977 TENDNRVFRNDAFFD
-992 ENGNILEI
+992 ENGEQLEI
-1000 TNSGKI
+1000 TEWGKI

-1072 LYVQNVSENTHFN
+1072 LYIQNVSANTHFN

-1140 FSSEDTDNDRFNG
+1140 FSSEDTDNERFNG
-1153 TGSSLSD
+1153 TGSSLFD
-1160 KPGNEVVEDIYGDSE
+1160 KPGTEVVEDIYGDSE

-1473 LTIQNKGFWMDIGAG
+1473 LTIQNKGFWMEIGAG

-1497 YVFAD
+1497 YGFAD

>member
-1 MFCPPPTIHSKYP
+1 MH
-14 KFLKFSAIALV
+14 
-25 INSLFSTA
+25 TA
-33 GYSKVLSLVTS
+33 
-44 DFRTNN
+44 F
-50 DGNKVYTITSEDQL
+50 
-64 RKLSLQLPSSSQ
+64 
-76 NYVLTAES
+76 
-84 DSIAVEVDDDTSTVI
+84 
-99 KITGPK
+99 
-105 KYSDKNSSTIKIGK
+105 
-119 PMIIGNNNANQPSTV
+119 
-134 NSSSLISFDDGDGGL
+134 
-149 KADFSTGSIQ
+149 
-159 FQNITLQS
+159 
-167 SSSSASGI
+167 
-175 IDASFAG
+175 
-182 WADRFDLDFEING
+182 
-195 DLTFDNI
+195 
-202 SYIFDE
+202 
-208 NNSDE
+208 
-213 NKNKHLINLY
+213 
-223 HNKSEEKQDVI
+223 
-234 DFNVTGSTQIDR
+234 
-246 TTSNSFVKSENATAT
+246 
-261 LNHVTVTNSHFNEF
+261 
-275 LNLFGKSFTANDIS
+275 
-289 ISNTEIQQL
+289 
-298 VDARKNNFWV
+298 
-308 NSISYGGSSEGTF
+308 
-321 LSKEMNFMNFTDSS
+321 
-335 ITINKNLSI
+335 
-344 QNLNFSAYEGT
+344 
-355 SAHLIEFENSS
+355 
-366 QISIGNSLTGPDE
+366 
-379 YAINGP
+379 
-385 DEYAI
+385 
-390 NLQNINFYAN
+390 
-400 TQVYQKYEEPIALVS
+400 
-415 FHGKESGYENEKID
+415 
-429 INGLRV
+429 
-435 YDITISHQADRFAD
+435 
-449 EWTEPSVLQFWNQD
+449 
-463 DKDTANGGDLG
+463 
-474 NVWIEKVTFKN
+474 
-485 KTSSNET
+485 
-492 FPVKLFNTS
+492 
-501 AVQLY
+501 
-506 NSSIGLNQL
+506 
-515 TIKDISA
+515 
-522 ESETKINQKLNGL
+522 
-535 DLYNSSLSVVGSI
+535 
-548 HIEDLEATDAE
+548 
-559 AYGIFEDALLEKY
+559 
-572 ASSINGSKE
+572 
-581 INISWIQ
+581 
-588 SNSNNAYGIFSDSGY
+588 FSDSGY

-610 TESQEQNIRIEN
+610 TESQEQNIQIES

-648 RAINAS
+648 QDITAS

-680 LIASNIVASNGQ
+680 LSASNIVASKGQ

-730 SEDFSANEESSL
+730 SVDFSANEESSL

-769 KGSLVSNFETVSISD
+769 QGSLVSNFETVSISD

-798 NNFVTIGSLNTWNI
+798 NNLVTIGSLNTWNI
-812 HSNSLETASNSDV
+812 HSNSSETASNSDAG
-825 ENQQEIIINADD
+825 NQQEIIINADD

-920 AGKGGHKEEGHIN
+920 AGKGGHKEAGHIN

-947 FAGNDGE
+947 FAGNNGE
-954 INLKLSDGA
+954 INLELSDGA

-977 TENDNPVFRNDAFFD
+977 TENDDLVFRNDAFFD
-992 ENGNILEI
+992 ENGKLLEI
-1000 TNSGKI
+1000 TESGKI

-1140 FSSEDTDNDRFNG
+1140 FSSGDMDNERFNG
-1153 TGSSLSD
+1153 TGSSLSG
-1160 KPGNEVVEDIYGDSE
+1160 KPGTEVVEEIYGDSE

-1263 RSSLGTDTGL
+1263 RSSFGTDTGL

-1497 YVFAD
+1497 YGFAD

>member
-14 KFLKFSAIALV
+14 TFLKFSAIALV

-33 GYSKVLSLVTS
+33 GYSNVLILDRN
-44 DFRTNN
+44 DFLRTNN
-50 DGNKVYTITSEDQL
+50 GNKVYTITSEDQL

-76 NYVLTAES
+76 KYVLTAES
-84 DSIAVEVDDDTSTVI
+84 DSIAVDDVTSTVI
-99 KITGPK
+99 EITGT
-105 KYSDKNSSTIKIGK
+105 KYKSSIEIGN
-119 PMIIGNNNANQPSTV
+119 PMIIGNNNANQTQTV
-134 NSSSLISFDDGDGGL
+134 NSSSLISFDDGDDGYA
-149 KADFSTGSIQ
+149 KADFSTGSIH

-167 SSSSASGI
+167 SSSSVSGI

-182 WADRFDLDFEING
+182 WADHFDLDFEIDGN
-195 DLTFDNI
+195 LTFENI
-202 SYIFDE
+202 SYI
-208 NNSDE
+208 SDE
-213 NKNKHLINLY
+213 NKHLINLY
-223 HNKSEEKQDVI
+223 HNKSEEDNVI
-234 DFNVTGSTQIDR
+234 DFNVTELTQINN
-246 TTSNSFVKSENATAT
+246 TTSNSFVKSYNATAT
-261 LNHVTVTNSHFNEF
+261 LNDVTVTNSHFNEF
-275 LNLFGKSFTANDIS
+275 LNLFGKSFTAKDIS

-298 VDARKNNFWV
+298 VDARQNDFEV

-344 QNLNFSAYEGT
+344 QNLNFSAYGGT

-366 QISIGNSLTGPDE
+366 QISIGNPPTRS
-379 YAINGP
+379 

-435 YDITISHQADRFAD
+435 DGITISHQADRFDD

-463 DKDTANGGDLG
+463 DKDTENGGYLG
-474 NVWIEKVTFKN
+474 NVWIGNVTFKN

-515 TIKDISA
+515 TIYGISA
-522 ESETKINQKLNGL
+522 ESKTEIDQKLNGL
-535 DLYNSSLSVVGSI
+535 DLYNSSLSVGSI
-548 HIEDLEATDAE
+548 CIVGLKATDAE
-559 AYGIFEDALLEKY
+559 AYGIFEDALLDKY
-572 ASSINGSKE
+572 ASSINGLKK
-581 INISWIQ
+581 IYISGIQ

-610 TESQEQNIRIEN
+610 TGSQVQIEN
-622 ISGIN
+622 VSGIN

-648 RAINAS
+648 QDIKAS

-769 KGSLVSNFETVSISD
+769 QGSLVSNFETVSISD

-812 HSNSLETASNSDV
+812 YSNSLETASNSDV
-825 ENQQEIIINADD
+825 GNQQEIIINADD
-837 YADVRIQNS
+837 FADVRIQNS

-872 SGESN
+872 SGVSN

-920 AGKGGHKEEGHIN
+920 AGKGGHKEAGHIN

-992 ENGNILEI
+992 ENGEQLEI
-1000 TNSGKI
+1000 TQSGKI

-1115 DELFSSVTIQ
+1115 DKLFSSVTIK

-1140 FSSEDTDNDRFNG
+1140 FSSEDTDNERFNG

-1160 KPGNEVVEDIYGDSE
+1160 KPGTKVVEEIYGDSE

-1497 YVFAD
+1497 YGFAD

>member
-1 MFCPPPTIHSKYP
+1 
-14 KFLKFSAIALV
+14 
-25 INSLFSTA
+25 
-33 GYSKVLSLVTS
+33 
-44 DFRTNN
+44 
-50 DGNKVYTITSEDQL
+50 
-64 RKLSLQLPSSSQ
+64 
-76 NYVLTAES
+76 
-84 DSIAVEVDDDTSTVI
+84 
-99 KITGPK
+99 
-105 KYSDKNSSTIKIGK
+105 
-119 PMIIGNNNANQPSTV
+119 MIIGNNNANQTV
-134 NSSSLISFDDGDGGL
+134 NSSSLISFDDGADGYVM
-149 KADFSTGSIQ
+149 ADFSTGNIR

-223 HNKSEEKQDVI
+223 HNKSEEKIDVI
-234 DFNVTGSTQIDR
+234 NFNVTGSTQINN
-246 TTSNSFVKSENATAT
+246 TTSNSFVKSYNATAT
-261 LNHVTVTNSHFNEF
+261 LKDVTVEDSHFNEF
-275 LNLFGKSFTANDIS
+275 LNLFGKSFTAGDIS

-298 VDARKNNFWV
+298 VDAHKNTFDV
-308 NSISYGGSSEGTF
+308 NSISYDGSSEGTF
-321 LSKEMNFMNFTDSS
+321 LSKEMNFMNLTDSS
-335 ITINKNLSI
+335 ITIHKNLSI
-344 QNLNFSAYEGT
+344 QNLDFSAYEGT

-366 QISIGNSLTGPDE
+366 QISIGNPPTRS
-379 YAINGP
+379 

-390 NLQNINFYAN
+390 NLQNIKFYAN

-415 FHGKESGYENEKID
+415 FHGKESGYENEKIN

-435 YDITISHQADRFAD
+435 SGITISHQADRFAD
-449 EWTEPSVLQFWNQD
+449 EWTELSVLQLWNQD
-463 DKDTANGGDLG
+463 DKGTANGGSLG
-474 NVWIEKVTFKN
+474 NVKIENVTFKN
-485 KTSSNET
+485 KTSSNEI

-506 NSSIGLNQL
+506 NSSIELNQL
-515 TIKDISA
+515 TIKDLTIKDISE
-522 ESETKINQKLNGL
+522 ESETEIDQKLNGL
-535 DLYNSSLSVVGSI
+535 DLYNSSLSVGSI
-548 HIEDLEATDAE
+548 CIKGLEANDAE
-559 AYGIFEDALLEKY
+559 AYGIFEDALLDKY

-581 INISWIQ
+581 INISGIH

-610 TESQEQNIRIEN
+610 TGSQVQIEDV
-622 ISGIN
+622 SGIN
-627 AYGFRINDANNTSM
+627 AYGFRINDANDTSM
-641 NSGALLV
+641 NLGTLLV
-648 RAINAS
+648 RDIKAS

-769 KGSLVSNFETVSISD
+769 QGSLVSNFETVSISD

-825 ENQQEIIINADD
+825 GNQQEIIINADD

-872 SGESN
+872 SGVSN

-920 AGKGGHKEEGHIN
+920 AGKGGHKDAGHIN

-947 FAGNDGE
+947 FAGNDGG

-977 TENDNPVFRNDAFFD
+977 TENDNRVFRNDAFFD
-992 ENGNILEI
+992 ESGNQLEI
-1000 TNSGKI
+1000 TQQGKI

-1021 FVNEIQFGEKGGII
+1021 FVNEIRFGEKGGII

-1072 LYVQNVSENTHFN
+1072 LYIQNVSENTHFN

-1125 DQGFNNWNLSIANED
+1125 DQGFNNWNLSITNED

-1497 YVFAD
+1497 YGFAD